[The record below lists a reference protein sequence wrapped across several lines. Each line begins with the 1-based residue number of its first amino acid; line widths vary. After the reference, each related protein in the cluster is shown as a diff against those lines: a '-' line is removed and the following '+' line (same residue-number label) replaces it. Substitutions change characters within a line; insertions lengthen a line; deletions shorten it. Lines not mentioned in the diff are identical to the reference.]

1 MREKIDLFL
10 PCEDLEVAQEALTEL
25 HDNKTVQHINLLVS
39 SDFAALH
46 QVPDGCTFVVIDRL
60 ESSNTVTSIAENT
73 DADYVIIC
81 TKTTPIQWGLYA
93 LERFLRTADDTGAV
107 MIYSDHYSMVKDE
120 SLSQDGTSAVGKLE
134 KHPVIDYQEG
144 SLRDDFDFGS
154 LWLIKSQ
161 CLRDYV
167 AQTDRVDYLYAGL
180 YDLRLYLSRMGEIF
194 HLNEYLYT
202 ENELDTRKSGEKQF
216 DYVNPR
222 NREVQVEME
231 RACTQHLEKVNALID
246 TSYYR
251 QPDFNEQEFEYEASV
266 VIPVF
271 NREKTIADA
280 VKSALSQKASFK
292 YNVIVVNNHS
302 TDHTGEILD
311 AIAREMEEKNDKQA
325 GRLIQIIPERRD
337 LGIGGCWNVAIN
349 SDHCGKFAIQLDS
362 DDLYSSPKT
371 LQKIIDAFHH
381 QKAAM
386 VIGSYRMCDF
396 DLNTLPPGLI
406 DHKEWTEDNGC
417 NNALRINGL
426 GAPRAFFTPLVRQ
439 IQFPNTSYGEDYAL
453 GLAFSRRYRIGRI
466 YDELYLCRRWGGNSD
481 AALSIDRVNA
491 NNLYKDRLR
500 TMELKARRQMLQG
513 KADIMEDSSISR
525 FFNRQLEKWEDAR
538 HRFRDLKHVETH
550 TLSDQLKLQFN
561 PARIVSTGAKIDKKT
576 LGERPCFLC
585 DKNRPKEQMSKQI
598 DERFHLLVNP
608 FPILPVHFTI
618 PARKHQPQ
626 AIYKNYGEMH
636 RFLSLHSELMIFYN
650 GPKCG
655 ASAPD
660 HLHFQAGTSG
670 ILPLQTNWQR
680 LSRNLTD
687 IISLNDEEKIAAVRD
702 FVVPA
707 FVIISKSEES
717 DETLFH
723 RLYKAMPVRGDETEP
738 MMNIIAWRKSDEYIS
753 VVIPREKHRPDA
765 YFAEG
770 CSQVMVS
777 PGALDMS
784 GLIITPREEDFH
796 KLTEESA
803 TALLQECG
811 ISTEKMNSIVT
822 KLKTSKEAETATETA
837 TLYNKGK
844 QPNVTVGIV
853 SGQKIH
859 FSLNKPYLAKGE
871 TVMGEQVVEFFEGG
885 VLWNGNQYSK
895 LTFHPQSADAS
906 FSLSDVTIGVNF
918 HWERKE
924 TQTFLGTL
932 RFVVE
937 ADKICAINELPVEKY
952 LESVI
957 SSEMSATSSL
967 ELLKAHAVIS
977 RSWLLAQM
985 KKRREVAASGN
996 NFFSFVKKDDMLIRW
1011 YDRED
1016 HTIFDVC
1023 ADDHCQRY
1031 QGITKETSPHVA
1043 EAIRQTLGQ
1052 VLLDG
1057 DDICDARF
1065 SKCCGGATE
1074 EFQYCW
1080 EDTPKSYL
1088 TAVRDLVLGVKS
1100 KGTAGDEESTARN
1113 KESKTLPDLTL
1124 EAEADRWIR
1133 SNPPAFCNT
1142 TDKKILSQVLNDYD
1156 QETADF
1162 YRWKVTYSQEKL
1174 QQLFEEKLKMNFG
1187 DILDMKAVE
1196 RGKSGRISKLQI
1208 IGTEKT
1214 FTIGKELEI
1223 RRALSD
1229 THLYSSAFV
1238 VDKYDADVQGV
1249 PQRFE
1254 IIGAGWGHGVGLCQI
1269 GAAVMGEQGY
1279 AYNDILLHY
1288 YQGAEIKQLYK

>member
-10 PCEDLEVAQEALTEL
+10 PFEALEKGEETLLEL
-25 HDNKTVQHINLLVS
+25 HENKTVQHINLLVS
-39 SDFAALH
+39 SDFASQH
-46 QVPDGCTFVVIDRL
+46 QVPEGCTFVVIDRM
-60 ESSNTVTSIAENT
+60 ESSNTVMSIAENT
-73 DADYVIIC
+73 DADYLLLC
-81 TKTTPIQWGLYA
+81 TRMTSVRWGLYA

-107 MIYSDHYSMVKDE
+107 MVYSDHYS
-120 SLSQDGTSAVGKLE
+120 LE
-134 KHPVIDYQEG
+134 EGALTKHPAIDYQAG

-161 CLRDYV
+161 ALLDYV
-167 AQTDRVDYLYAGL
+167 AQTDRVDYQYAGL
-180 YDLRLYLSRMGEIF
+180 YDLRLYLSRKGEIF

-202 ENELDTRKSGEKQF
+202 EAELDTRKSGEKQF

-222 NREVQVEME
+222 NREVQIEME
-231 RACTQHLEKVNALID
+231 RACTAHLEKVGAIVD
-246 TSYYR
+246 TNFYR
-251 QPDFNEQEFEYEASV
+251 QPDFDEQDFACEASV

-280 VKSALSQKASFK
+280 VKSALSQKTNFP

-302 TDHTGEILD
+302 TDSTGEILD
-311 AIAREMEEKNDKQA
+311 SIDD
-325 GRLIQIIPERRD
+325 GRLIQIVPGRTD
-337 LGIGGCWNVAIN
+337 LGIGGCWNVAVN
-349 SDHCGKFAIQLDS
+349 SDHCGKFAVQLDS

-371 LQKIIDAFHH
+371 LQKIVDAFHE

-386 VIGSYRMCDF
+386 IIGSYRMCDF

-481 AALSIDRVNA
+481 AALSVERVNA

-500 TMELKARRQMLQG
+500 TMELKARQQMLQG

-525 FFNRQLEKWEDAR
+525 FFNRQLEMWEDAR
-538 HRFRDLKHVETH
+538 HRFRDLKHVEVRQ
-550 TLSDQLKLQFN
+550 LSDQLKVQFN
-561 PARIVSTGAKIDKKT
+561 PARIVSTGAKIDKHT

-585 DKNRPKEQMSKQI
+585 ERNRPKEQMTKQI
-598 DERFHLLVNP
+598 DDHFQLLVNP

-618 PARKHQPQ
+618 PATKHQPQ
-626 AIYKNYGEMH
+626 SIYRHYGEMH
-636 RFLSLHSELMIFYN
+636 RLLSLHSELMVFYN

-670 ILPLQTNWQR
+670 VLPLQTNWQR

-687 IISLNDEEKIAAVRD
+687 VISLNDEEKISVLRD
-702 FVVPA
+702 FLVPA
-707 FVIISKSEES
+707 FVIISKSEDS
-717 DETLFH
+717 DEELFH
-723 RLYKAMPVRGDETEP
+723 RLYRSMPMRGDESEP
-738 MMNIIAWRKSDEYIS
+738 MMNIIAWRKGDEFIS
-753 VVIPREKHRPDA
+753 VVIPREKHRPDV

-770 CSQVMVS
+770 EAQMMVS
-777 PGALDMS
+777 PGALDMA
-784 GLIITPREEDFH
+784 GLIITPREEDFS
-796 KLTEESA
+796 KINLDKA
-803 TALLQECG
+803 TALLRECG
-811 ISTEKMNSIVT
+811 ISAEKMEAIVSN
-822 KLKTSKEAETATETA
+822 LKASAATAHEHPLQLLA
-837 TLYNKGK
+837 DKGK
-844 QPNVTVGIV
+844 QPNVNVGIV

-871 TVMGEQVVEFFEGG
+871 MVTGEQEVAFSEGG
-885 VLWNGNQYSK
+885 ILWNGNQYSS

-932 RFVVE
+932 HFVVE
-937 ADKICAINELPVEKY
+937 SDKICAINELPVERY

-985 KKRREVAASGN
+985 KKRREVAESGN
-996 NFFSFVKKDDMLIRW
+996 NFFSFVKKDDRLIRW

-1043 EAIRQTLGQ
+1043 EAIRQTKGQ
-1052 VLLDG
+1052 ILMDG

-1065 SKCCGGATE
+1065 SKCCGGVTE

-1080 EDTPKSYL
+1080 EDTPKNYL
-1088 TAVRDLVLGVKS
+1088 SSVRDIIQGVKS
-1100 KGTAGDEESTARN
+1100 VGSASPAPLPSLQDEA
-1113 KESKTLPDLTL
+1113 
-1124 EAEADRWIR
+1124 AADAWIR

-1162 YRWKVTYSQEKL
+1162 YRWKVTLTQEKL
-1174 QQLFEEKLKMNFG
+1174 KQLLDEKLKMNFG
-1187 DILDMKAVE
+1187 DILDLQAEE
-1196 RGKSGRISKLQI
+1196 RGKSGRISKLRI
-1208 IGTEKT
+1208 VGTEKT
-1214 FTIGKELEI
+1214 FVIGKELEI

-1238 VDKYDADVQGV
+1238 VDRCDIDEKGV
-1249 PQRFE
+1249 PQRFD

-1269 GAAVMGEQGY
+1269 GAAVMGEEGFDY
-1279 AYNDILLHY
+1279 DAILLHY
-1288 YQGAEIKQLYK
+1288 YQGAEIKKVYK

>member
-10 PCEDLEVAQEALTEL
+10 PCEDLMVAQEALPEL
-25 HDNKTVQHINLLVS
+25 HYNKTVQHITLVVR
-39 SDFAALH
+39 SDFAAQH

-60 ESSNTVTSIAENT
+60 ESSNTITSIAENT

-81 TKTTPIQWGLYA
+81 TKTTPIKWGLYA

-107 MIYSDHYSMVKDE
+107 MIYSDHHSMVKDE
-120 SLSQDGTSAVGKLE
+120 RLSQDGTSAVGKLE

-161 CLRDYV
+161 CLRDYA

-180 YDLRLYLSRMGEIF
+180 YDLRLYLSRVGEIF

-222 NREVQVEME
+222 NREVQIEME
-231 RACTQHLEKVNALID
+231 RACTQHLEKVGALID

-251 QPDFNEQEFEYEASV
+251 LPDFNEQDFEYEASV

-280 VKSALSQKASFK
+280 VKSALSQKANFK
-292 YNVIVVNNHS
+292 FNVIVVNNHS
-302 TDHTGEILD
+302 TDKTGEILSR
-311 AIAREMEEKNDKQA
+311 IAHEMEEKNDKQA
-325 GRLIQIIPERRD
+325 GRLIQIVPERRD

-349 SDHCGKFAIQLDS
+349 SDHCGKFAVQLDS

-371 LQKIIDAFHH
+371 LQKIVDAFYK

-386 VIGSYRMCDF
+386 MIGSYRMCDF

-439 IQFPNTSYGEDYAL
+439 IQFPNTSSGEDYAL

-491 NNLYKDRLR
+491 NKLYKDRLR

-513 KADIMEDSSISR
+513 KADIMEDSTISR
-525 FFNRQLEKWEDAR
+525 FFNRQLEKWDDAR
-538 HRFRDLKHVETH
+538 HRFRDLKHVETKK
-550 TLSDQLKLQFN
+550 LSEEVRLQFN
-561 PARIVSTGAKIDKKT
+561 LARIVSTGAKIDKKT

-585 DKNRPKEQMSKQI
+585 DKNRPKEQMSQQI

-608 FPILPVHFTI
+608 FHILPVHFTI

-626 AIYKNYGEMH
+626 AIYKNYGERH
-636 RFLSLHSELMIFYN
+636 RFLSLHSELMVFYN

-670 ILPLQTNWQR
+670 ILPLQANWQR

-687 IISLNDEEKIAAVRD
+687 IISLNDEEKIAVVRD
-702 FVVPA
+702 FIVPA

-723 RLYKAMPVRGDETEP
+723 RLYKSMPMRGDETEP
-738 MMNIIAWRKSDEYIS
+738 MMNIIAWRKGDEYIS
-753 VVIPREKHRPDA
+753 VVVPREKHRPEA

-770 CSQVMVS
+770 DAQVMVS

-803 TALLQECG
+803 TTILQECG
-811 ISTEKMNSIVT
+811 ISTEKMNCIVT
-822 KLKTSKEAETATETA
+822 KLKTSKEAEAGAETA
-837 TLYNKGK
+837 TLYNNGK

-871 TVMGEQVVEFFEGG
+871 TVMGEQVVEFSEGG

-1057 DDICDARF
+1057 EDICDARF
-1065 SKCCGGATE
+1065 SKCCGGETE

-1088 TAVRDLVLGVKS
+1088 TAVRDLVLGVKNEEHS
-1100 KGTAGDEESTARN
+1100 SLQDEATAE
-1113 KESKTLPDLTL
+1113 
-1124 EAEADRWIR
+1124 RWIR

-1162 YRWKVTYSQEKL
+1162 YRWKVTYSQEKI

-1187 DILDMKAVE
+1187 SILDMKAVE

-1238 VDKYDADVQGV
+1238 VDKYDKDEQGV

>member
-10 PCEDLEVAQEALTEL
+10 PCEYIDDAQNALSVL
-25 HDNKTVQHINLLVS
+25 HEYKTVQHIHFLVS
-39 SDFAALH
+39 ADFAAHH
-46 QVPDGCTFVVIDRL
+46 QVPEGCTFVITDRL
-60 ESSNTVTSIAENT
+60 ESSNTIVSIVENT
-73 DADYVIIC
+73 DADYVMIC
-81 TKTTPIQWGLYA
+81 TRHTTIGWGNNT
-93 LERFLRTADDTGAV
+93 LERFLRVADDTDAV
-107 MIYSDHYSMVKDE
+107 MVYADHYKMVE
-120 SLSQDGTSAVGKLE
+120 GKME
-134 KHPVIDYQEG
+134 KHPVIDYQSG

-154 LWLIKSQ
+154 LWCIKAQ
-161 CLRDYV
+161 ALADYI
-167 AQTDRVDYLYAGL
+167 AQPDREEYQFAAL
-180 YDLRLYLSRMGEIF
+180 YDLRLYLSRVGEIF
-194 HLNEYLYT
+194 HLNEFLYS
-202 ENELDTRKSGEKQF
+202 EAELDTRKSGEKQF

-222 NREVQVEME
+222 NREVQIEME
-231 RACTQHLEKVNALID
+231 KACTQHLGKVGALID
-246 TSYYR
+246 TTFYR
-251 QPDFNEQEFEYEASV
+251 QPDFGEQDFEYEASV
-266 VIPVF
+266 IIPVF
-271 NREKTIADA
+271 NREKTVTDA
-280 VKSALSQKASFK
+280 VKSALGQKASFK
-292 YNVIVVNNHS
+292 FNVIVVNNHS
-302 TDHTGEILD
+302 TDRTGEILD
-311 AIAREMEEKNDKQA
+311 ELKVDN
-325 GRLIQIIPERRD
+325 LIQIVPERTD
-337 LGIGGCWNVAIN
+337 LGIGGCWNEAIN
-349 SDHCGKFAIQLDS
+349 SSFCGKFAVQLDS

-371 LQKIIDAFHH
+371 LQKIVDAFYK

-386 VIGSYRMCDF
+386 IIGSYRMCDF

-406 DHKEWTEDNGC
+406 DHKEWTDENGC

-439 IQFPNTSYGEDYAL
+439 ILFPNTSYGEDYAL

-481 AALSIDRVNA
+481 AALSVEKVNA

-500 TMELKARRQMLQG
+500 TMELKARQHLLQG

-525 FFNRQLEKWEDAR
+525 FFNRQLEVWTDAR
-538 HRFRDLKHVETH
+538 HRFRDLKHVETRQF
-550 TLSDQLKLQFN
+550 SDQLKLQWN

-598 DERFHLLVNP
+598 DEKFHLLVNP

-626 AIYKNYGEMH
+626 LIYKNYGEMH
-636 RFLSLHSELMIFYN
+636 RFISLHSDLMVFYN

-660 HLHFQAGTSG
+660 HLHFQAGTNG

-687 IISLNDEEKIAAVRD
+687 IISLNDEEKISVVRD
-702 FVVPA
+702 FIVPA
-707 FVIISKSEES
+707 FVIISKSAES
-717 DETLFH
+717 DEALFR
-723 RLYKAMPVRGDETEP
+723 RLYKAMPQRGDETEP
-738 MMNIIAWRKSDEYIS
+738 MMNIISWRKGEEFIS
-753 VVIPREKHRPDA
+753 VVIPREKHRPEA

-770 CSQVMVS
+770 DAQFVVS

-784 GLIITPREEDFH
+784 GLIITPREEDFR
-796 KLTEESA
+796 KLTEEKALS
-803 TALLQECG
+803 LLQECG
-811 ISTEKMNSIVT
+811 VSEEKMNAIIA
-822 KLKTSKEAETATETA
+822 KLKASKDAEDAAEASS

-844 QPNVTVGIV
+844 QPDVTVGIV
-853 SGQKIH
+853 SAQKIH

-871 TVMGEQVVEFFEGG
+871 KVLGEQVVEFSEGG
-885 VLWNGNQYSK
+885 VLWNGNQYSQ

-937 ADKICAINELPVEKY
+937 SDKIVAINELPVEKY

-985 KKRREVAASGN
+985 KKRREVAESGN
-996 NFFSFVKKDDMLIRW
+996 NFFSFTKKEDTLIRW

-1016 HTIFDVC
+1016 HTLFDVC

-1043 EAIRQTLGQ
+1043 EAIRQTKGQ
-1052 VLLDG
+1052 ILMDG
-1057 DDICDARF
+1057 EEICDARF
-1065 SKCCGGATE
+1065 SKCCGGITE

-1080 EDTPKSYL
+1080 EDTPKTYL
-1088 TAVRDLVLGVKS
+1088 TAVRDIALGV
-1100 KGTAGDEESTARN
+1100 EH
-1113 KESKTLPDLTL
+1113 TLPNLTNEE
-1124 EAEADRWIR
+1124 EAEKWIR
-1133 SNPPAFCNT
+1133 FNPPAFCNT
-1142 TDKKILSQVLNDYD
+1142 QDKKILSEVLNDYD
-1156 QETADF
+1156 QETVNF
-1162 YRWKVTYSQEKL
+1162 YRWKETLSQEKL
-1174 QQLFEEKLKMNFG
+1174 QQLIADKLKMDLG
-1187 DILDMKAVE
+1187 AILDMKAVE

-1223 RRALSD
+1223 RRTLSD
-1229 THLYSSAFV
+1229 SHLLSSAFV
-1238 VDKYDADVQGV
+1238 VDKYDKDEQGV

-1254 IIGAGWGHGVGLCQI
+1254 LIGAGWGHGVGLCQI

-1279 AYNDILLHY
+1279 HYDAILLHY
-1288 YQGAEIKQLYK
+1288 YQGAEIKKLYK

>member
-10 PCEDLEVAQEALTEL
+10 PCEYIDDAQNALSVL
-25 HDNKTVQHINLLVS
+25 HEYKTVQHIHFLVS
-39 SDFAALH
+39 ADFAAHH
-46 QVPDGCTFVVIDRL
+46 QVPEGCTFVITDRL
-60 ESSNTVTSIAENT
+60 ESSNTIVSIAENT
-73 DADYVIIC
+73 DADYVMIC
-81 TKTTPIQWGLYA
+81 TRHTTIGWGNNT
-93 LERFLRTADDTGAV
+93 LERFLRVADDTDAV
-107 MIYSDHYSMVKDE
+107 MVYADHYKMVE
-120 SLSQDGTSAVGKLE
+120 GKME
-134 KHPVIDYQEG
+134 KHPVIDYQSG

-154 LWLIKSQ
+154 LWCIKAQ
-161 CLRDYV
+161 VLADYI
-167 AQTDRVDYLYAGL
+167 AQPDREEYQFAAL
-180 YDLRLYLSRMGEIF
+180 YDLRLYLSRVGEIF
-194 HLNEYLYT
+194 HLNEFLYS
-202 ENELDTRKSGEKQF
+202 EAELDTRKSGEKQF

-222 NREVQVEME
+222 NREVQIEME
-231 RACTQHLEKVNALID
+231 KACTQHLGKVGALID
-246 TSYYR
+246 TTFYR
-251 QPDFNEQEFEYEASV
+251 QPDFGEQDFEYEASV
-266 VIPVF
+266 IIPVF
-271 NREKTIADA
+271 NREKTVADA
-280 VKSALSQKASFK
+280 VKSALGQKANFK
-292 YNVIVVNNHS
+292 FNVIVVNNHS
-302 TDHTGEILD
+302 TDRTGEILD
-311 AIAREMEEKNDKQA
+311 ELKADN
-325 GRLIQIIPERRD
+325 LIQIVPERTD
-337 LGIGGCWNVAIN
+337 LGIGGCWNEAIN
-349 SDHCGKFAIQLDS
+349 SSFCGKFAVQLDS

-371 LQKIIDAFHH
+371 LQKIVDAFYK

-386 VIGSYRMCDF
+386 IIGSYRMCDF

-406 DHKEWTEDNGC
+406 DHKEWTDENGC

-481 AALSIDRVNA
+481 AALSVEKVNA

-500 TMELKARRQMLQG
+500 TMELKARQHMLQG

-525 FFNRQLEKWEDAR
+525 FFNRQLEVWTDAR
-538 HRFRDLKHVETH
+538 HRFRDLKHVETRQF
-550 TLSDQLKLQFN
+550 SDQLKLQWN

-598 DERFHLLVNP
+598 DEKFHLLVNP

-626 AIYKNYGEMH
+626 LIYKNYGEMH
-636 RFLSLHSELMIFYN
+636 RFISLHSDLMVFYN

-660 HLHFQAGTSG
+660 HLHFQAGTNG

-687 IISLNDEEKIAAVRD
+687 IISLNDEEKISVVRD
-702 FVVPA
+702 FIVPA
-707 FVIISKSEES
+707 FVIISKSAES
-717 DETLFH
+717 DEALFR
-723 RLYKAMPVRGDETEP
+723 RLYKAMPQRGDETEP
-738 MMNIIAWRKSDEYIS
+738 MMNIISWRKGEEFIS
-753 VVIPREKHRPDA
+753 VVIPREKHRPEA

-770 CSQVMVS
+770 DAQFVVS

-784 GLIITPREEDFH
+784 GLIITPREEDFR
-796 KLTEESA
+796 KLTEEKALS
-803 TALLQECG
+803 LLQECG
-811 ISTEKMNSIVT
+811 VSEEKMNAIIA
-822 KLKTSKEAETATETA
+822 KLKASKDAEDAAEASS

-844 QPNVTVGIV
+844 QPDVTVGIV
-853 SGQKIH
+853 SAQKIH

-871 TVMGEQVVEFFEGG
+871 KVLGEQVVEFSEGG
-885 VLWNGNQYSK
+885 VLWNGNQYSQ

-937 ADKICAINELPVEKY
+937 SDKIVAINELPVEKY

-985 KKRREVAASGN
+985 KKRREVAESGN
-996 NFFSFVKKDDMLIRW
+996 NFFSFTKKEDTLIRW

-1016 HTIFDVC
+1016 HTLFDVC

-1043 EAIRQTLGQ
+1043 EAIRQTKGQ
-1052 VLLDG
+1052 ILMDG
-1057 DDICDARF
+1057 DEICDARF
-1065 SKCCGGATE
+1065 SKCCGGITE

-1080 EDTPKSYL
+1080 EDTPKTYL
-1088 TAVRDLVLGVKS
+1088 TAVRDIALGV
-1100 KGTAGDEESTARN
+1100 EH
-1113 KESKTLPDLTL
+1113 TLPNLTNEE
-1124 EAEADRWIR
+1124 EAEKWIR
-1133 SNPPAFCNT
+1133 FNPPAFCNT
-1142 TDKKILSQVLNDYD
+1142 QDKKILSEVLNDYD
-1156 QETADF
+1156 QETVNF
-1162 YRWKVTYSQEKL
+1162 YRWKETLSQEKL
-1174 QQLFEEKLKMNFG
+1174 QQLIADKLKMDLG
-1187 DILDMKAVE
+1187 AILDMKAVE

-1208 IGTEKT
+1208 IGTEKI

-1223 RRALSD
+1223 RRTLSD
-1229 THLYSSAFV
+1229 SHLLSSAFV
-1238 VDKYDADVQGV
+1238 VDKYDKDEQGV

-1254 IIGAGWGHGVGLCQI
+1254 LIGAGWGHGVGLCQI

-1279 AYNDILLHY
+1279 HYDAILLHY
-1288 YQGAEIKQLYK
+1288 YQGAEIKKLYK

>member
-10 PCEDLEVAQEALTEL
+10 PCEYIDDAQNALSVL
-25 HDNKTVQHINLLVS
+25 HEYKTVQHIHFLVS
-39 SDFAALH
+39 ADFAAHH
-46 QVPDGCTFVVIDRL
+46 QVPEGCTFVITDRL
-60 ESSNTVTSIAENT
+60 ESSNTIVSIAENT
-73 DADYVIIC
+73 DADYVMIC
-81 TKTTPIQWGLYA
+81 TRHTTIGWGNNT
-93 LERFLRTADDTGAV
+93 LERFLRVADDTDAV
-107 MIYSDHYSMVKDE
+107 MVYADHYKMVE
-120 SLSQDGTSAVGKLE
+120 GKME
-134 KHPVIDYQEG
+134 KHPVIDYQSG

-154 LWLIKSQ
+154 LWCIK
-161 CLRDYV
+161 
-167 AQTDRVDYLYAGL
+167 AQALVDYIAQPDREEYQFAAL
-180 YDLRLYLSRMGEIF
+180 YDLRLYLSRVGEIF
-194 HLNEYLYT
+194 HLNEFLYS
-202 ENELDTRKSGEKQF
+202 EAELDTRKSGEKQF

-222 NREVQVEME
+222 NREVQIEME
-231 RACTQHLEKVNALID
+231 KACTQHLGKVGALID
-246 TSYYR
+246 TTFYR
-251 QPDFNEQEFEYEASV
+251 QPDFGEQDFEYEASV
-266 VIPVF
+266 IIPVF
-271 NREKTIADA
+271 NREKTVADA
-280 VKSALSQKASFK
+280 VKSALGQKASFK
-292 YNVIVVNNHS
+292 FNVIVVNNHS
-302 TDHTGEILD
+302 TDRTGEILD
-311 AIAREMEEKNDKQA
+311 ELKADNM
-325 GRLIQIIPERRD
+325 IQIVPERTD
-337 LGIGGCWNVAIN
+337 LGIGGCWNEAIN
-349 SDHCGKFAIQLDS
+349 SSFCGKFAVQLDS

-371 LQKIIDAFHH
+371 LQKIVDAFYK

-386 VIGSYRMCDF
+386 IIGSYRMCDF

-406 DHKEWTEDNGC
+406 DHKEWTDENGC

-481 AALSIDRVNA
+481 AALSVEKVNA

-500 TMELKARRQMLQG
+500 TMELKARQHLLQG

-525 FFNRQLEKWEDAR
+525 FFNRQLEVWTDAR
-538 HRFRDLKHVETH
+538 HRFRDLKHVETRQF
-550 TLSDQLKLQFN
+550 SDQLKLQWN

-598 DERFHLLVNP
+598 DEKFHLLVNP

-626 AIYKNYGEMH
+626 LIYKNYGEMH
-636 RFLSLHSELMIFYN
+636 RFISLHSELMVFYN

-660 HLHFQAGTSG
+660 HLHFQAGTNG

-687 IISLNDEEKIAAVRD
+687 IISLNDEEKISVVRD
-702 FVVPA
+702 FIVPA
-707 FVIISKSEES
+707 FVIISKSAES
-717 DETLFH
+717 DEALFR
-723 RLYKAMPVRGDETEP
+723 RLYKAMPQRGDETEP
-738 MMNIIAWRKSDEYIS
+738 MMNIISWRKGEEFIS
-753 VVIPREKHRPDA
+753 VVIPREKHRPEA

-770 CSQVMVS
+770 DAQFVVS

-784 GLIITPREEDFH
+784 GLIITPREEDFR
-796 KLTEESA
+796 KLTEEKALS
-803 TALLQECG
+803 LLQECG
-811 ISTEKMNSIVT
+811 VSEEKMNAIIA
-822 KLKTSKEAETATETA
+822 KLKASKDAENAAEASS

-844 QPNVTVGIV
+844 QPDVTVGIV
-853 SGQKIH
+853 SAQKIH

-871 TVMGEQVVEFFEGG
+871 KVLGEQVVEFSEGG
-885 VLWNGNQYSK
+885 VLWNGNQYSQ

-937 ADKICAINELPVEKY
+937 SDKIVAINELPVEKY

-985 KKRREVAASGN
+985 KKRREVAESGN
-996 NFFSFVKKDDMLIRW
+996 NFFSFTKKEDMLIRW

-1016 HTIFDVC
+1016 HTLFDVC

-1043 EAIRQTLGQ
+1043 EAIRQTKGQ
-1052 VLLDG
+1052 ILMDG
-1057 DDICDARF
+1057 EEICDARF
-1065 SKCCGGATE
+1065 SKCCGGITE

-1080 EDTPKSYL
+1080 EDTPKTYL
-1088 TAVRDLVLGVKS
+1088 TAVRDIALGV
-1100 KGTAGDEESTARN
+1100 EH
-1113 KESKTLPDLTL
+1113 TLPNLTNEE
-1124 EAEADRWIR
+1124 EAEKWIR
-1133 SNPPAFCNT
+1133 FNPPAFCNT
-1142 TDKKILSQVLNDYD
+1142 QDKKILSEVLNDYD
-1156 QETADF
+1156 QETVNF
-1162 YRWKVTYSQEKL
+1162 YRWKETLSQEKL
-1174 QQLFEEKLKMNFG
+1174 QQLIADKLKMDLG
-1187 DILDMKAVE
+1187 AILDMKAVE

-1223 RRALSD
+1223 RRTLSD
-1229 THLYSSAFV
+1229 SHLLSSAFV
-1238 VDKYDADVQGV
+1238 VDKYDKDEQGV

-1254 IIGAGWGHGVGLCQI
+1254 LIGAGWGHGVGLCQI

-1279 AYNDILLHY
+1279 HYDAILLHY
-1288 YQGAEIKQLYK
+1288 YQGAEIKKLYK

>member
-10 PCEDLEVAQEALTEL
+10 PFEALEKGEETLLEL
-25 HDNKTVQHINLLVS
+25 HENKTVQHINLLVS
-39 SDFAALH
+39 SDFASQH
-46 QVPDGCTFVVIDRL
+46 QVPEGCTFVVIDRM
-60 ESSNTVTSIAENT
+60 ESSNTVMSIAENT
-73 DADYVIIC
+73 DADYLLLC
-81 TKTTPIQWGLYA
+81 TRMTSVRWGLYA

-107 MIYSDHYSMVKDE
+107 MVYSDHYS
-120 SLSQDGTSAVGKLE
+120 LE
-134 KHPVIDYQEG
+134 EGALTKHPAIDYQAG

-161 CLRDYV
+161 ALLDYV
-167 AQTDRVDYLYAGL
+167 AQTDRGDYQYAGL
-180 YDLRLYLSRMGEIF
+180 YDLRLYLSRKGEIF

-202 ENELDTRKSGEKQF
+202 EAELDTRKSGEKQF

-222 NREVQVEME
+222 NREVQIEME
-231 RACTQHLEKVNALID
+231 RACTAHLEKVGAIVD
-246 TSYYR
+246 TNFYR
-251 QPDFNEQEFEYEASV
+251 QPDFDEQDFACEASV

-280 VKSALSQKASFK
+280 VKSALSQKTNFP

-302 TDHTGEILD
+302 TDSTGKILD
-311 AIAREMEEKNDKQA
+311 SIDD
-325 GRLIQIIPERRD
+325 GRLIQIVPGRTD
-337 LGIGGCWNVAIN
+337 LGIGGCWNVAVN
-349 SDHCGKFAIQLDS
+349 SDHCGKFAVQLDS

-371 LQKIIDAFHH
+371 LQKIVDAFHE

-386 VIGSYRMCDF
+386 IIGSYRMCDF

-481 AALSIDRVNA
+481 AALSVERVNA

-500 TMELKARRQMLQG
+500 TMELKARQQMLQG

-525 FFNRQLEKWEDAR
+525 FFNRQLEMWEDAR
-538 HRFRDLKHVETH
+538 HRFRDLKHVEVRQ
-550 TLSDQLKLQFN
+550 LSDQLKVQFN
-561 PARIVSTGAKIDKKT
+561 PARIVSTGAKIDKHT

-585 DKNRPKEQMSKQI
+585 ERNRPKEQMTKQI
-598 DERFHLLVNP
+598 DDHFQLLVNP

-618 PARKHQPQ
+618 PATKHQPQ
-626 AIYKNYGEMH
+626 SIYRHYGEMH
-636 RFLSLHSELMIFYN
+636 RLLSLHSELMVFYN

-670 ILPLQTNWQR
+670 VLPLQTNWQR

-687 IISLNDEEKIAAVRD
+687 VISLTDEEKISVLRD
-702 FVVPA
+702 FLVPA
-707 FVIISKSEES
+707 FVIISKSEDS
-717 DETLFH
+717 DEELFH
-723 RLYKAMPVRGDETEP
+723 RLYRSMPMRGDESEP
-738 MMNIIAWRKSDEYIS
+738 MMNIIAWRKGDEFIS

-770 CSQVMVS
+770 EAQMMVS
-777 PGALDMS
+777 PGALDMA
-784 GLIITPREEDFH
+784 GLIITPREEDFS
-796 KLTEESA
+796 KINLDKA
-803 TALLQECG
+803 TALLRECG
-811 ISTEKMNSIVT
+811 ISAEKMEAIVSN
-822 KLKTSKEAETATETA
+822 LKASAATAHEHPLQLLA
-837 TLYNKGK
+837 GKGK
-844 QPNVTVGIV
+844 QPNVNVGIV

-871 TVMGEQVVEFFEGG
+871 MVTGEQEVAFSEGG
-885 VLWNGNQYSK
+885 ILWNGNQYSS
-895 LTFHPQSADAS
+895 LTFHPQSTDAS

-932 RFVVE
+932 HFVVE
-937 ADKICAINELPVEKY
+937 SDKICAINELPVERY

-985 KKRREVAASGN
+985 KKRREVAESGN
-996 NFFSFVKKDDMLIRW
+996 NFFSFVKKDDRLIRW

-1043 EAIRQTLGQ
+1043 EAIRQTKGQ
-1052 VLLDG
+1052 ILMDG

-1065 SKCCGGATE
+1065 SKCCGGVTE

-1080 EDTPKSYL
+1080 EDTPKNYL
-1088 TAVRDLVLGVKS
+1088 SSVRDIIQGVKS
-1100 KGTAGDEESTARN
+1100 VGSAAPAPLPSLQDEA
-1113 KESKTLPDLTL
+1113 
-1124 EAEADRWIR
+1124 AADAWIR

-1162 YRWKVTYSQEKL
+1162 YRWKVTLTQEKL
-1174 QQLFEEKLKMNFG
+1174 KQLLDEKLKMNFG
-1187 DILDMKAVE
+1187 DILDLQAEE
-1196 RGKSGRISKLQI
+1196 RGKSGRISKLRI
-1208 IGTEKT
+1208 VGTEKT
-1214 FTIGKELEI
+1214 FVIGKELEI

-1238 VDKYDADVQGV
+1238 VDRCDIDEKGV
-1249 PQRFE
+1249 PQRFD

-1269 GAAVMGEQGY
+1269 GAAVMGEEGFDY
-1279 AYNDILLHY
+1279 DAILLHY
-1288 YQGAEIKQLYK
+1288 YQGAEIKKVYK

>member
-10 PCEDLEVAQEALTEL
+10 PCEDLMVAQEALTEL

-39 SDFAALH
+39 SDFAAQH

-60 ESSNTVTSIAENT
+60 ESSNTITSIAENT

-81 TKTTPIQWGLYA
+81 TKTTPIKWGLYA

-161 CLRDYV
+161 CLRDYA

-180 YDLRLYLSRMGEIF
+180 YDLRLYLSRVGEIF

-231 RACTQHLEKVNALID
+231 RACTQHLEKVGALID

-251 QPDFNEQEFEYEASV
+251 LPDFNEQDFEYEASV

-280 VKSALSQKASFK
+280 VKSALSQKANFK
-292 YNVIVVNNHS
+292 FNVIVVNNHS
-302 TDHTGEILD
+302 TDKTGEILSR
-311 AIAREMEEKNDKQA
+311 IAHEMEEKNDKQA
-325 GRLIQIIPERRD
+325 GRLIQIVPERRD

-349 SDHCGKFAIQLDS
+349 SDHCGKFAVQLDS

-371 LQKIIDAFHH
+371 LQKIVDAFYK

-386 VIGSYRMCDF
+386 MIGSYRMCDF

-525 FFNRQLEKWEDAR
+525 FFNRQLEKWDDAR
-538 HRFRDLKHVETH
+538 HRFRDLKHVETKK
-550 TLSDQLKLQFN
+550 LSEEVRLQFN

-585 DKNRPKEQMSKQI
+585 DKNRPKEQMSQQI

-636 RFLSLHSELMIFYN
+636 RFLSLHSELMVFYN

-670 ILPLQTNWQR
+670 ILPLQANWQR

-687 IISLNDEEKIAAVRD
+687 VISLNDEEKIAVVRD
-702 FVVPA
+702 FIVPA

-723 RLYKAMPVRGDETEP
+723 RLYKSMPMRGDETEP
-738 MMNIIAWRKSDEYIS
+738 MINIIAWRKEDEYIS
-753 VVIPREKHRPDA
+753 VVIPREKHRPEA

-770 CSQVMVS
+770 DAQVMVS

-803 TALLQECG
+803 TTILQECG

-822 KLKTSKEAETATETA
+822 KLKTSKEAETETA
-837 TLYNKGK
+837 TLYNNGK

-871 TVMGEQVVEFFEGG
+871 TVMGEQVVEFSEGG

-1057 DDICDARF
+1057 EDICDARF
-1065 SKCCGGATE
+1065 SKCCGGETE

-1088 TAVRDLVLGVKS
+1088 TAVRDLVLGVKNEEQEDS
-1100 KGTAGDEESTARN
+1100 SLFTLHSSLQDEATAE
-1113 KESKTLPDLTL
+1113 
-1124 EAEADRWIR
+1124 RWIR

-1187 DILDMKAVE
+1187 AILDMKAVE

-1238 VDKYDADVQGV
+1238 VDKYDKDEQGV

>member
-10 PCEDLEVAQEALTEL
+10 PCEYIDDAQNALSVL
-25 HDNKTVQHINLLVS
+25 HEYKTVQHIHFLVS
-39 SDFAALH
+39 ADFAAHH
-46 QVPDGCTFVVIDRL
+46 QVPEGCTFVITDRL
-60 ESSNTVTSIAENT
+60 ESSNTIASIAENT
-73 DADYVIIC
+73 DADYVMIC
-81 TKTTPIQWGLYA
+81 TRHTTIGWGNNT
-93 LERFLRTADDTGAV
+93 LERFLRVADDTDAV
-107 MIYSDHYSMVKDE
+107 MVYADHYKMVE
-120 SLSQDGTSAVGKLE
+120 GKME
-134 KHPVIDYQEG
+134 KHPVIDYQSG

-154 LWLIKSQ
+154 LWCIKAQ
-161 CLRDYV
+161 ALADYI
-167 AQTDRVDYLYAGL
+167 AQPDREEYQFAAL
-180 YDLRLYLSRMGEIF
+180 YDLRLYLSRVGEIF
-194 HLNEYLYT
+194 HLNEFLYS
-202 ENELDTRKSGEKQF
+202 EAELDTRKSGEKQF

-222 NREVQVEME
+222 NREVQIEME
-231 RACTQHLEKVNALID
+231 KACTQHLGKVGALID
-246 TSYYR
+246 TTFYR
-251 QPDFNEQEFEYEASV
+251 QPDFGEQEFEYEASV
-266 VIPVF
+266 IIPVF
-271 NREKTIADA
+271 NREKTVADA
-280 VKSALSQKASFK
+280 VKSALEQKASFK
-292 YNVIVVNNHS
+292 FNVIVVNNHS
-302 TDHTGEILD
+302 TDRTGEILD
-311 AIAREMEEKNDKQA
+311 ELKADN
-325 GRLIQIIPERRD
+325 LIQIVPERTD
-337 LGIGGCWNVAIN
+337 LGIGGCWNEAIH
-349 SDHCGKFAIQLDS
+349 SRFCGKFAVQLDS

-371 LQKIIDAFHH
+371 LQKIVDAFYK

-386 VIGSYRMCDF
+386 IIGSYRMCDF
-396 DLNTLPPGLI
+396 NLNTLPPGLI
-406 DHKEWTEDNGC
+406 DHKEWTEENGC

-466 YDELYLCRRWGGNSD
+466 YEELYLCRRWGGNSD
-481 AALSIDRVNA
+481 AALSVEKVNA

-500 TMELKARRQMLQG
+500 TMELKARQHMLLG

-525 FFNRQLEKWEDAR
+525 FFNRQLEVWADAR
-538 HRFRDLKHVETH
+538 HRFRDLKHVETRQ
-550 TLSDQLKLQFN
+550 LSDQLKLQWN
-561 PARIVSTGAKIDKKT
+561 PARIVSTGAKIDEKT

-598 DERFHLLVNP
+598 DEKFHLLVNP

-626 AIYKNYGEMH
+626 LIYKNYGEMH
-636 RFLSLHSELMIFYN
+636 RFISLHSDLMVFYN

-660 HLHFQAGTSG
+660 HLHFQAGTNG

-687 IISLNDEEKIAAVRD
+687 IISLNDEEKISVVRD
-702 FVVPA
+702 FIVPA
-707 FVIISKSEES
+707 FVIISKSAES
-717 DETLFH
+717 DEALFR
-723 RLYKAMPVRGDETEP
+723 RLYKAMPQRGDETEP
-738 MMNIIAWRKSDEYIS
+738 MMNIISWRKGEEFIS
-753 VVIPREKHRPDA
+753 VVIPREKHRPEA

-770 CSQVMVS
+770 DAQFVVS

-784 GLIITPREEDFH
+784 GLIITPREEDFR
-796 KLTEESA
+796 KLTEEKALS
-803 TALLQECG
+803 LLQECG
-811 ISTEKMNSIVT
+811 VSEEKMNAIIA
-822 KLKTSKEAETATETA
+822 KLKASKDAEDAAEASS

-844 QPNVTVGIV
+844 QPDVTVGIV
-853 SGQKIH
+853 SAQKIH

-871 TVMGEQVVEFFEGG
+871 KVLGEQVVEFSEGG
-885 VLWNGNQYSK
+885 VLWNGNQYSQ
-895 LTFHPQSADAS
+895 LTFHPQSTDAS

-937 ADKICAINELPVEKY
+937 SDKIVAINELPVEKY

-985 KKRREVAASGN
+985 KKRREVAESGN
-996 NFFSFVKKDDMLIRW
+996 NFFSFTKKEDTLIRW

-1016 HTIFDVC
+1016 HTLFDVC

-1043 EAIRQTLGQ
+1043 EAIRQTKGQ
-1052 VLLDG
+1052 ILMDG
-1057 DDICDARF
+1057 EEICDARF
-1065 SKCCGGATE
+1065 SKCCGGITE

-1080 EDTPKSYL
+1080 EDTPKTYL
-1088 TAVRDLVLGVKS
+1088 TAVRDIALGVEH
-1100 KGTAGDEESTARN
+1100 TQPNLTNEE
-1113 KESKTLPDLTL
+1113 
-1124 EAEADRWIR
+1124 EAEKWIR
-1133 SNPPAFCNT
+1133 FNPPAFCNT
-1142 TDKKILSQVLNDYD
+1142 QDKKILSEVLNDYD
-1156 QETADF
+1156 QETVNF
-1162 YRWKVTYSQEKL
+1162 YRWKETLSQEKL
-1174 QQLFEEKLKMNFG
+1174 QQLIADKLKMNLG
-1187 DILDMKAVE
+1187 AILDMKAVE

-1223 RRALSD
+1223 RRTLSD
-1229 THLYSSAFV
+1229 SHLLSSAFV
-1238 VDKYDADVQGV
+1238 VDKYDKDEQGV

-1254 IIGAGWGHGVGLCQI
+1254 LIGAGWGHGVGLCQI

-1279 AYNDILLHY
+1279 HYDAILLHY
-1288 YQGAEIKQLYK
+1288 YQGAEIKKLYK

>member
-1 MREKIDLFL
+1 MRQKIDLFL
-10 PCEDLEVAQEALTEL
+10 PCEDLDVAQEALLEL

-39 SDFAALH
+39 ADFAASH
-46 QVPDGCTFVVIDRL
+46 QVPDGCTFIVVDRL
-60 ESSNTVTSIAENT
+60 ESSNTVSSIAENT

-81 TKTTPIQWGLYA
+81 TKATPIRWGLYA

-107 MIYSDHYSMVKDE
+107 MVYSDHYSVQK
-120 SLSQDGTSAVGKLE
+120 GKLE
-134 KHPVIDYQEG
+134 KHPVIDYQAG

-154 LWLIKSQ
+154 LWLVKAQ
-161 CLRDYV
+161 NLLDYA
-167 AQTDRVDYLYAGL
+167 AQQDRQEYQFAGL
-180 YDLRLYLSRMGEIF
+180 YDLRLYLSRVGEIF
-194 HLNEYLYT
+194 HINEFLYT
-202 ENELDTRKSGEKQF
+202 EDELDTRKSGEKQF

-222 NREVQVEME
+222 NREVQIEME
-231 RACTQHLEKVNALID
+231 KACTHHLEKVGALVD
-246 TSYYR
+246 TNYYR
-251 QPDFNEQEFEYEASV
+251 LPDFDEQEFEYEASV
-266 VIPVF
+266 IIPVF

-280 VKSALSQKASFK
+280 VKSALSQKTSFK
-292 YNVIVVNNHS
+292 FNVIVVNNHS
-302 TDHTGEILD
+302 TDRTGEILSE
-311 AIAREMEEKNDKQA
+311 IAHEMEERNDKQA
-325 GRLIQIIPERRD
+325 GRLVQIVPDRND
-337 LGIGGCWNVAIN
+337 LGIGGCWNMAIN
-349 SDHCGKFAIQLDS
+349 SDHCGKFAVQLDS

-371 LQKIIDAFHH
+371 LQKIVDAFHK

-386 VIGSYRMCDF
+386 MIGSYRMCDF

-406 DHKEWTEDNGC
+406 DHKEWTDDNGC

-453 GLAFSRRYRIGRI
+453 GLVFSRRYRIGRI

-481 AALSIDRVNA
+481 AALSIDKVNA

-500 TMELKARRQMLQG
+500 TMELKARQQMLQG

-525 FFNRQLEKWEDAR
+525 FFNRQMEKWADAR

-550 TLSDQLKLQFN
+550 QLSDQLKVQWN

-576 LGERPCFLC
+576 LGDRPCFLC
-585 DKNRPKEQMSKQI
+585 DKNRPKEQISKQI
-598 DERFHLLVNP
+598 DERFLLLVNP

-626 AIYKNYGEMH
+626 SIYKNYGEMH
-636 RFLSLHSELMIFYN
+636 RFLSLHSELMVFYN

-655 ASAPD
+655 ASAPV

-670 ILPLQTNWQR
+670 ILPLQANWQR

-687 IISLNDEEKIAAVRD
+687 IISLNDDEKIALIHD

-707 FVIISKSEES
+707 FVIISKSEDS
-717 DETLFH
+717 DEALFH
-723 RLYKAMPVRGDETEP
+723 RLYKSMPVRGDETEP
-738 MMNIIAWRKSDEYIS
+738 MMNIIAWRKGDEYIS
-753 VVIPREKHRPDA
+753 VVIPREKHRPEA

-770 CSQVMVS
+770 DAQMMVS

-784 GLIITPREEDFH
+784 GLIITPREEDFR

-803 TALLQECG
+803 SAILQECG
-811 ISTEKMNSIVT
+811 VSMDKMNSIIT
-822 KLKTSKEAETATETA
+822 KLKASKEAELQVGTSA
-837 TLYNKGK
+837 LYSYDKEPEVK
-844 QPNVTVGIV
+844 VGIV

-871 TVMGEQVVEFFEGG
+871 TVIGEQEVEFSEGG
-885 VLWNGNQYSK
+885 VLWNGNQYSS

-937 ADKICAINELPVEKY
+937 SDKICAINELPVEKY

-985 KKRREVAASGN
+985 KKRRDVAESGN
-996 NFFSFVKKDDMLIRW
+996 NFFSFTKKEDMLIRW

-1043 EAIRQTLGQ
+1043 EAIRQTKGQ

-1057 DDICDARF
+1057 DEICDARF
-1065 SKCCGGATE
+1065 SKCCGGVTE

-1080 EDTPKSYL
+1080 EDTPKNYL
-1088 TAVRDLVLGVKS
+1088 TAVRDIALGIES
-1100 KGTAGDEESTARN
+1100 SLPNLANEE
-1113 KESKTLPDLTL
+1113 
-1124 EAEADRWIR
+1124 EAEKWIR
-1133 SNPPAFCNT
+1133 FNPPAFCNT
-1142 TDKKILSQVLNDYD
+1142 QDKRILSQVLNDYD
-1156 QETADF
+1156 QETVDF
-1162 YRWKVTYSQEKL
+1162 YRWKVTLTQEKL
-1174 QQLFEEKLKMNFG
+1174 QQLIADRLKMDLG
-1187 DILDMKAVE
+1187 SILDMKSVE
-1196 RGKSGRISKLQI
+1196 RGTSGRISKLQI

-1223 RRALSD
+1223 RRTLSD
-1229 THLYSSAFV
+1229 SHLLSSAFI
-1238 VDKYDADVQGV
+1238 VDKYDIDEQGV

-1254 IIGAGWGHGVGLCQI
+1254 LIGAGWGHGVGLCQI
-1269 GAAVMGEQGY
+1269 GAAVMGEEGY
-1279 AYNDILLHY
+1279 LYDAILLHY
-1288 YQGAEIKQLYK
+1288 YQGAEIKKLYK

>member
-10 PCEDLEVAQEALTEL
+10 PCEYIDDAQNALSVL
-25 HDNKTVQHINLLVS
+25 HEYKTVQHIHFLVS
-39 SDFAALH
+39 ADFAAHH
-46 QVPDGCTFVVIDRL
+46 QVPEGCTFVITDRL
-60 ESSNTVTSIAENT
+60 ESSNTIVSIAENT
-73 DADYVIIC
+73 DADYVMIC
-81 TKTTPIQWGLYA
+81 TRHTTIGWGNNT
-93 LERFLRTADDTGAV
+93 LERFLRVADDTDAV
-107 MIYSDHYSMVKDE
+107 MVYADHYKMVE
-120 SLSQDGTSAVGKLE
+120 GKME
-134 KHPVIDYQEG
+134 KHPVIDYQSG

-154 LWLIKSQ
+154 LWCIKAQ
-161 CLRDYV
+161 ALADYI
-167 AQTDRVDYLYAGL
+167 AHPDREEYQFAAL
-180 YDLRLYLSRMGEIF
+180 YDLRLYLSRVGEIF
-194 HLNEYLYT
+194 HLNEFLYS
-202 ENELDTRKSGEKQF
+202 EAELDTRKSGEKQF

-222 NREVQVEME
+222 NREVQIEME
-231 RACTQHLEKVNALID
+231 KACTQHLGKVGALID
-246 TSYYR
+246 TTFYR
-251 QPDFNEQEFEYEASV
+251 QPDFGEQDFEYEASV
-266 VIPVF
+266 IIPVF
-271 NREKTIADA
+271 NREKTVADA
-280 VKSALSQKASFK
+280 VKSALGQKASFK
-292 YNVIVVNNHS
+292 FNVIVVNNHS
-302 TDHTGEILD
+302 TDRTGEILD
-311 AIAREMEEKNDKQA
+311 ELKVDN
-325 GRLIQIIPERRD
+325 LIQIVPERTD
-337 LGIGGCWNVAIN
+337 LGIGGCWNEAIN
-349 SDHCGKFAIQLDS
+349 SSFCGKFAVQLDS

-371 LQKIIDAFHH
+371 LQKIVDAFYK

-386 VIGSYRMCDF
+386 IIGSYRMCDF

-406 DHKEWTEDNGC
+406 DHKEWTDENGC

-481 AALSIDRVNA
+481 AALSVEKVNA

-500 TMELKARRQMLQG
+500 TMELKARQHLLQG

-525 FFNRQLEKWEDAR
+525 FFNRQLEVWTDAR
-538 HRFRDLKHVETH
+538 HRFRDLKHVETRQF
-550 TLSDQLKLQFN
+550 SDQLKLQWN

-598 DERFHLLVNP
+598 DEKFHLLVNP

-626 AIYKNYGEMH
+626 LIYKNYGEMH
-636 RFLSLHSELMIFYN
+636 RFISLHSDLMVFYN

-660 HLHFQAGTSG
+660 HLHFQAGTNG

-687 IISLNDEEKIAAVRD
+687 IISLNDEEKISVVRD
-702 FVVPA
+702 FIVPA
-707 FVIISKSEES
+707 FVIISKSAES
-717 DETLFH
+717 DEALFR
-723 RLYKAMPVRGDETEP
+723 RLYKAMPQRGDETEP
-738 MMNIIAWRKSDEYIS
+738 MMNIISWRKGEEFIS
-753 VVIPREKHRPDA
+753 VVIPREKHRPEA

-770 CSQVMVS
+770 DAQFVVS

-784 GLIITPREEDFH
+784 GLIITPREEDFR
-796 KLTEESA
+796 KLTEEKALS
-803 TALLQECG
+803 LLQECG
-811 ISTEKMNSIVT
+811 VSEEKMNAIIA
-822 KLKTSKEAETATETA
+822 KLKASKDAEDAAEASS

-844 QPNVTVGIV
+844 QPDVTVGIV
-853 SGQKIH
+853 SAQKIH

-871 TVMGEQVVEFFEGG
+871 KVLGEQVVEFSEGG
-885 VLWNGNQYSK
+885 VLWNGNQYSQ

-906 FSLSDVTIGVNF
+906 FSLSGVTIGVNF

-937 ADKICAINELPVEKY
+937 SDKIVAINELPVEKY

-985 KKRREVAASGN
+985 KKRREVAESGN
-996 NFFSFVKKDDMLIRW
+996 NFFSFTKKEDMLIRW

-1016 HTIFDVC
+1016 HTLFDVC

-1043 EAIRQTLGQ
+1043 EAIRQTKGQ
-1052 VLLDG
+1052 ILMDG
-1057 DDICDARF
+1057 DEICDARF
-1065 SKCCGGATE
+1065 SKCCGGITE

-1080 EDTPKSYL
+1080 EDMPKTYL
-1088 TAVRDLVLGVKS
+1088 TAVRDIALGV
-1100 KGTAGDEESTARN
+1100 EH
-1113 KESKTLPDLTL
+1113 TLPNLTNEE
-1124 EAEADRWIR
+1124 EAEKWIR
-1133 SNPPAFCNT
+1133 FNPPAFCNT
-1142 TDKKILSQVLNDYD
+1142 QDKKILSEVLNDYD
-1156 QETADF
+1156 QETVNF
-1162 YRWKVTYSQEKL
+1162 YRWKETLSQEKL
-1174 QQLFEEKLKMNFG
+1174 QQLIADKLKMDLG
-1187 DILDMKAVE
+1187 AILDMKAVE

-1223 RRALSD
+1223 RRTLSD
-1229 THLYSSAFV
+1229 SHLLSSAFV
-1238 VDKYDADVQGV
+1238 VDKYDKDEQGV

-1254 IIGAGWGHGVGLCQI
+1254 LIGAGWGHGVGLCQI

-1279 AYNDILLHY
+1279 HYDAILLHY
-1288 YQGAEIKQLYK
+1288 YQGAEIKKLYK

>member
-10 PCEDLEVAQEALTEL
+10 PCEYIDDAQNALSVL
-25 HDNKTVQHINLLVS
+25 HEYKTVQHIHFLVS
-39 SDFAALH
+39 ADFAAHH
-46 QVPDGCTFVVIDRL
+46 QVPEGCTFVITDRL
-60 ESSNTVTSIAENT
+60 ESSNTIVSIAENT
-73 DADYVIIC
+73 DADYVMIC
-81 TKTTPIQWGLYA
+81 TRHTTIGWGNNT
-93 LERFLRTADDTGAV
+93 LERFLRVADDTDAV
-107 MIYSDHYSMVKDE
+107 MVYTDHYKMVE
-120 SLSQDGTSAVGKLE
+120 GKME
-134 KHPVIDYQEG
+134 KHPVIDYQSG

-154 LWLIKSQ
+154 LWCIKAQ
-161 CLRDYV
+161 ALADYI
-167 AQTDRVDYLYAGL
+167 AQPDREEYQFAAL
-180 YDLRLYLSRMGEIF
+180 YDLRLYLSRVGEIF
-194 HLNEYLYT
+194 HLNEFLYS
-202 ENELDTRKSGEKQF
+202 EAELDTRKSGEKQF

-222 NREVQVEME
+222 NREVQIEME
-231 RACTQHLEKVNALID
+231 KACTQHLGKVGALID
-246 TSYYR
+246 TTFYR
-251 QPDFNEQEFEYEASV
+251 QPDFGEQDFEYEASV
-266 VIPVF
+266 IIPVF
-271 NREKTIADA
+271 NREKTVADA
-280 VKSALSQKASFK
+280 VKSALGQKANFK
-292 YNVIVVNNHS
+292 FNVIVVNNHS
-302 TDHTGEILD
+302 TDRTGEILD
-311 AIAREMEEKNDKQA
+311 ELKADNM
-325 GRLIQIIPERRD
+325 IQIVPERTD
-337 LGIGGCWNVAIN
+337 LGIGGCWNEAIN
-349 SDHCGKFAIQLDS
+349 SSFCGKFAVQLDS

-371 LQKIIDAFHH
+371 LQKIVDAFYK

-386 VIGSYRMCDF
+386 IIGSYRMCDF

-406 DHKEWTEDNGC
+406 DHKEWTDENGC

-481 AALSIDRVNA
+481 AALSVEKVNA

-500 TMELKARRQMLQG
+500 TMELKARQHLLQG

-525 FFNRQLEKWEDAR
+525 FFNRQLEVWTDAR
-538 HRFRDLKHVETH
+538 HRFRDLKHVETRQF
-550 TLSDQLKLQFN
+550 SDQLKLQWN

-598 DERFHLLVNP
+598 DEKFHLLVNP

-626 AIYKNYGEMH
+626 LIYKNYGEMH
-636 RFLSLHSELMIFYN
+636 RFISLHSDLMVFYN

-660 HLHFQAGTSG
+660 HLHFQAGTNG

-687 IISLNDEEKIAAVRD
+687 IISLNDEEKISVVRD
-702 FVVPA
+702 FIVPA
-707 FVIISKSEES
+707 FVIISKSAES
-717 DETLFH
+717 DEALFR
-723 RLYKAMPVRGDETEP
+723 RLYKAMPQRGDETEP
-738 MMNIIAWRKSDEYIS
+738 MMNIISWRKGEEFIS
-753 VVIPREKHRPDA
+753 VVIPREKHRPEA

-770 CSQVMVS
+770 DAQFVVS

-784 GLIITPREEDFH
+784 GLIITPREEDFR
-796 KLTEESA
+796 KLTEEKALS
-803 TALLQECG
+803 LLQECG
-811 ISTEKMNSIVT
+811 VSEEKMNAIIA
-822 KLKTSKEAETATETA
+822 KLKASKDAEDAAEASS

-844 QPNVTVGIV
+844 QPDVTVGIV
-853 SGQKIH
+853 SAQKIH

-871 TVMGEQVVEFFEGG
+871 KVLGEQVVEFSEGG
-885 VLWNGNQYSK
+885 VLWNGNQYSQ

-937 ADKICAINELPVEKY
+937 SDKIVAINELPVEKY

-985 KKRREVAASGN
+985 KKRREVAESGN
-996 NFFSFVKKDDMLIRW
+996 NFFSFTKKEDTLIRW

-1016 HTIFDVC
+1016 HTLFDVC

-1043 EAIRQTLGQ
+1043 EAIRQTKGQ
-1052 VLLDG
+1052 ILMDG
-1057 DDICDARF
+1057 EEICDARF
-1065 SKCCGGATE
+1065 SKCCGGITE

-1080 EDTPKSYL
+1080 EDTPKTYL
-1088 TAVRDLVLGVKS
+1088 TAVRDIALGVEH
-1100 KGTAGDEESTARN
+1100 TQPNLTNEE
-1113 KESKTLPDLTL
+1113 
-1124 EAEADRWIR
+1124 EAEKWIR
-1133 SNPPAFCNT
+1133 FNPPAFCNT
-1142 TDKKILSQVLNDYD
+1142 QDKKILSEVLNDYD
-1156 QETADF
+1156 QETVNF
-1162 YRWKVTYSQEKL
+1162 YRWKETLSQEKL
-1174 QQLFEEKLKMNFG
+1174 QQLIADKLKMDLG
-1187 DILDMKAVE
+1187 AILDMKAVE

-1223 RRALSD
+1223 RRTLSD
-1229 THLYSSAFV
+1229 SHLLSSAFV
-1238 VDKYDADVQGV
+1238 VDKYDKDEQGV

-1254 IIGAGWGHGVGLCQI
+1254 LIGAGWGHGVGLCQI

-1279 AYNDILLHY
+1279 HYDAILLHY
-1288 YQGAEIKQLYK
+1288 YQGAEIKKLYK

>member
-10 PCEDLEVAQEALTEL
+10 PCEDLMVAQEALTEL

-39 SDFAALH
+39 SDFAAQH

-60 ESSNTVTSIAENT
+60 ESSNTITSIAENT

-81 TKTTPIQWGLYA
+81 TKTTPIKWGLYA

-161 CLRDYV
+161 CLRDYA

-180 YDLRLYLSRMGEIF
+180 YDLRLYLSRVGEIF

-231 RACTQHLEKVNALID
+231 RACTQHLEKVGALID

-251 QPDFNEQEFEYEASV
+251 LPDFNEQDFEYEASV
-266 VIPVF
+266 IIPVF

-280 VKSALSQKASFK
+280 VKSALSQKANFK
-292 YNVIVVNNHS
+292 FNVIVVNNHS
-302 TDHTGEILD
+302 TDKTGEILSR
-311 AIAREMEEKNDKQA
+311 IAYEMEEKNDKQA
-325 GRLIQIIPERRD
+325 GRLIQIVPERRD

-349 SDHCGKFAIQLDS
+349 SDHCGKFAVQLDS

-371 LQKIIDAFHH
+371 LQKIVDAFYK

-386 VIGSYRMCDF
+386 MIGSYRMCDF

-525 FFNRQLEKWEDAR
+525 FFNRQLEKWDDAR
-538 HRFRDLKHVETH
+538 HRFRDLKHVETKK
-550 TLSDQLKLQFN
+550 LSEEVRLQFN

-585 DKNRPKEQMSKQI
+585 DKNRPKEQMSQQI

-636 RFLSLHSELMIFYN
+636 RFLSLHSELMVFYN

-670 ILPLQTNWQR
+670 ILPLQANWQR

-687 IISLNDEEKIAAVRD
+687 IISLNDEEKIAVVRD
-702 FVVPA
+702 FIVPA

-723 RLYKAMPVRGDETEP
+723 RLYKSMPMRGDETEP
-738 MMNIIAWRKSDEYIS
+738 MTNIIAWRKEDEYIS
-753 VVIPREKHRPDA
+753 VVIPREKHRPEA

-770 CSQVMVS
+770 DAQVMVS

-803 TALLQECG
+803 TTILQECG

-822 KLKTSKEAETATETA
+822 KLKTSKEAETGAETA
-837 TLYNKGK
+837 TLYNNGK

-871 TVMGEQVVEFFEGG
+871 TVMGEQVVEFSEGG

-1057 DDICDARF
+1057 EDICDARF
-1065 SKCCGGATE
+1065 SKCCGGETE

-1088 TAVRDLVLGVKS
+1088 TAVRDLVLGVKNEEYS
-1100 KGTAGDEESTARN
+1100 SLQDEATAE
-1113 KESKTLPDLTL
+1113 
-1124 EAEADRWIR
+1124 RWIR

-1187 DILDMKAVE
+1187 AILDMKAVE

-1238 VDKYDADVQGV
+1238 VDKYDKDEQGV

>member
-10 PCEDLEVAQEALTEL
+10 PCEYIDDAQNALSVL
-25 HDNKTVQHINLLVS
+25 HEYKTVQHIHFLVS
-39 SDFAALH
+39 ADFAAHH
-46 QVPDGCTFVVIDRL
+46 QVPEGCTFVITDRL
-60 ESSNTVTSIAENT
+60 ESSNTIVSIVENT
-73 DADYVIIC
+73 DADYVMIC
-81 TKTTPIQWGLYA
+81 TRHTTIGWGNNT
-93 LERFLRTADDTGAV
+93 LERFLRVADDTDAV
-107 MIYSDHYSMVKDE
+107 MVYADHYKMVE
-120 SLSQDGTSAVGKLE
+120 GKME
-134 KHPVIDYQEG
+134 KHPVIDYQSG

-154 LWLIKSQ
+154 LWCIKAQ
-161 CLRDYV
+161 ALADYI
-167 AQTDRVDYLYAGL
+167 AQPDREEYQFAAL
-180 YDLRLYLSRMGEIF
+180 YDLRLYLSRVGEIF
-194 HLNEYLYT
+194 HLNEFLYS
-202 ENELDTRKSGEKQF
+202 EAELDTRKSGEKQF

-222 NREVQVEME
+222 NREVQIEME
-231 RACTQHLEKVNALID
+231 KACTQHLGKVGALID
-246 TSYYR
+246 TTFYR
-251 QPDFNEQEFEYEASV
+251 QPDFGEQDFEYEASV
-266 VIPVF
+266 IIPVF
-271 NREKTIADA
+271 NREKTVADA
-280 VKSALSQKASFK
+280 VKSALGQKASFK
-292 YNVIVVNNHS
+292 FNVIVVNNHS
-302 TDHTGEILD
+302 TDRTGEILD
-311 AIAREMEEKNDKQA
+311 ELKVDN
-325 GRLIQIIPERRD
+325 LIQIVPERTD
-337 LGIGGCWNVAIN
+337 LGIGGCWNEAIN
-349 SDHCGKFAIQLDS
+349 SSFCGKFAVQLDS

-371 LQKIIDAFHH
+371 LQKIVDAFYK

-386 VIGSYRMCDF
+386 IIGSYRMCDF

-406 DHKEWTEDNGC
+406 DHKEWTDENGC

-481 AALSIDRVNA
+481 AALSVEKVNA

-500 TMELKARRQMLQG
+500 TMELKARQHMLQG

-525 FFNRQLEKWEDAR
+525 FFNRQLEVWTDAR
-538 HRFRDLKHVETH
+538 HRFRDLKHVETRQF
-550 TLSDQLKLQFN
+550 SDQLKLQWN

-598 DERFHLLVNP
+598 DEKFHLLVNP

-626 AIYKNYGEMH
+626 LIYKNYGEMH
-636 RFLSLHSELMIFYN
+636 RFISLHSDLMVFYN

-660 HLHFQAGTSG
+660 HLHFQAGTNG

-687 IISLNDEEKIAAVRD
+687 IISLNDEEKISVVRD
-702 FVVPA
+702 FIVPA
-707 FVIISKSEES
+707 FVIISKSAES
-717 DETLFH
+717 DEALFR
-723 RLYKAMPVRGDETEP
+723 RLYKAMPQRGDETEP
-738 MMNIIAWRKSDEYIS
+738 MMNIISWRKGEEFIS
-753 VVIPREKHRPDA
+753 VVIPREKHRPEA

-770 CSQVMVS
+770 DAQFVVS

-784 GLIITPREEDFH
+784 GLIITPREEDFR
-796 KLTEESA
+796 KLTEEKALS
-803 TALLQECG
+803 LLQECG
-811 ISTEKMNSIVT
+811 VSEEKMNAIIA
-822 KLKTSKEAETATETA
+822 KLKASKDAEDAAEASS

-844 QPNVTVGIV
+844 QPDVTVGIV
-853 SGQKIH
+853 SAQKIH

-871 TVMGEQVVEFFEGG
+871 KVLGEQVVEFSEGG
-885 VLWNGNQYSK
+885 VLWNGNQYSQ

-937 ADKICAINELPVEKY
+937 SDKIVAINELPVEKY

-985 KKRREVAASGN
+985 KKRREVAESGN
-996 NFFSFVKKDDMLIRW
+996 NFFSFTKKEDMLIRW

-1016 HTIFDVC
+1016 HTLFDVC

-1043 EAIRQTLGQ
+1043 EAIRQTKGQ
-1052 VLLDG
+1052 ILMDG
-1057 DDICDARF
+1057 EEICDARF
-1065 SKCCGGATE
+1065 SKCCGGITE

-1080 EDTPKSYL
+1080 EDTPKTYL
-1088 TAVRDLVLGVKS
+1088 TAVRDIALGV
-1100 KGTAGDEESTARN
+1100 EH
-1113 KESKTLPDLTL
+1113 TLPNLTNEE
-1124 EAEADRWIR
+1124 EAEKWIR
-1133 SNPPAFCNT
+1133 FNPPAFCNT
-1142 TDKKILSQVLNDYD
+1142 QDKKILSEVLNDYD
-1156 QETADF
+1156 QETVNF
-1162 YRWKVTYSQEKL
+1162 YRWKETLSQEKL
-1174 QQLFEEKLKMNFG
+1174 QQLIADKLKMDLG
-1187 DILDMKAVE
+1187 AILDMKAVE

-1223 RRALSD
+1223 RRTLSD
-1229 THLYSSAFV
+1229 SHLLSSAFV
-1238 VDKYDADVQGV
+1238 VDKYDKDEQGV

-1254 IIGAGWGHGVGLCQI
+1254 LIGAGWGHGVGLCQI

-1279 AYNDILLHY
+1279 HYDAILLHY
-1288 YQGAEIKQLYK
+1288 YQGAEIKKLYK

>member
-1 MREKIDLFL
+1 MGRKTKNRNKEMRQKIDLFL
-10 PCEDLEVAQEALTEL
+10 PCEDLDVAQKALLEL

-39 SDFAALH
+39 ADFAASH
-46 QVPDGCTFVVIDRL
+46 QVPDGCTFIVVDRL
-60 ESSNTVTSIAENT
+60 ESSNTVSSIAENT

-81 TKTTPIQWGLYA
+81 TKATPIRWGLYA

-107 MIYSDHYSMVKDE
+107 MVYSDHYSVQE
-120 SLSQDGTSAVGKLE
+120 GKLE
-134 KHPVIDYQEG
+134 KHPVIDYQAG

-154 LWLIKSQ
+154 LWLVKAQ
-161 CLRDYV
+161 NLLDYA
-167 AQTDRVDYLYAGL
+167 AQQDRQEYQFAGL
-180 YDLRLYLSRMGEIF
+180 YDLRLYLSRVGEIF
-194 HLNEYLYT
+194 HINEFLYT
-202 ENELDTRKSGEKQF
+202 EDELDTRKSGEKQF

-222 NREVQVEME
+222 NREVQIEME
-231 RACTQHLEKVNALID
+231 KACTHHLEKVGALVD
-246 TSYYR
+246 TNYYR
-251 QPDFNEQEFEYEASV
+251 QPDFDEQEFEYEASV
-266 VIPVF
+266 IIPVF

-280 VKSALSQKASFK
+280 VKSALSQKTSFK
-292 YNVIVVNNHS
+292 FNVIVVNNHS
-302 TDHTGEILD
+302 TDRTGEILSE
-311 AIAREMEEKNDKQA
+311 IAHEMEERNDKQA
-325 GRLIQIIPERRD
+325 GRLVQIVPDRND
-337 LGIGGCWNVAIN
+337 LGIGGCWNMAIN
-349 SDHCGKFAIQLDS
+349 SDHCGKFAVQLDS

-371 LQKIIDAFHH
+371 LQKIVDAFHK

-386 VIGSYRMCDF
+386 MIGSYRMCDF

-453 GLAFSRRYRIGRI
+453 GLVFSRRYRIGRI

-481 AALSIDRVNA
+481 AALSIDKVNA

-500 TMELKARRQMLQG
+500 TMELKARQQMLQG

-525 FFNRQLEKWEDAR
+525 FFNRQMEKWADAR

-550 TLSDQLKLQFN
+550 QLSDQLKVQWN

-576 LGERPCFLC
+576 LGDRPCFLC
-585 DKNRPKEQMSKQI
+585 DKNRPKEQISKQI
-598 DERFHLLVNP
+598 DERFLLLVNP

-626 AIYKNYGEMH
+626 SIYKNYGEMH
-636 RFLSLHSELMIFYN
+636 RFLSLHSELMVFYN

-670 ILPLQTNWQR
+670 ILPLQANWQR

-687 IISLNDEEKIAAVRD
+687 IISLNDDEKIALIHD

-707 FVIISKSEES
+707 FVIISKSEDS
-717 DETLFH
+717 DEALFQ
-723 RLYKAMPVRGDETEP
+723 RLYKSMPVRGDETEP
-738 MMNIIAWRKSDEYIS
+738 MMNIIAWRKGDEYIS
-753 VVIPREKHRPDA
+753 VVIPREKHRPEA

-770 CSQVMVS
+770 DAQMMVS

-784 GLIITPREEDFH
+784 GLIITPREEDFR

-803 TALLQECG
+803 TAILQECG
-811 ISTEKMNSIVT
+811 VSTDKMNSIVT
-822 KLKTSKEAETATETA
+822 KLKASKEAELQVGTSA
-837 TLYNKGK
+837 LYSYDKEPEVK
-844 QPNVTVGIV
+844 VGIV

-871 TVMGEQVVEFFEGG
+871 TVIGEQEVEFSEGG
-885 VLWNGNQYSK
+885 VLWNGNQYSS

-937 ADKICAINELPVEKY
+937 SDKICAINELPVEKY

-985 KKRREVAASGN
+985 KKRRDVAESGN
-996 NFFSFVKKDDMLIRW
+996 NFFSFTKKEDMLIRW

-1043 EAIRQTLGQ
+1043 EAIRQTKGQ

-1057 DDICDARF
+1057 DEICDARF
-1065 SKCCGGATE
+1065 SKCCGGVTE

-1080 EDTPKSYL
+1080 EDTPKNYL
-1088 TAVRDLVLGVKS
+1088 TAVRDIALGI
-1100 KGTAGDEESTARN
+1100 EST
-1113 KESKTLPDLTL
+1113 LPNLTNEE
-1124 EAEADRWIR
+1124 EAEKWIR
-1133 SNPPAFCNT
+1133 FNPPAFCNT
-1142 TDKKILSQVLNDYD
+1142 QDKRILSQVLNDYD
-1156 QETADF
+1156 QETVDF
-1162 YRWKVTYSQEKL
+1162 YRWKVNLTQEKL
-1174 QQLFEEKLKMNFG
+1174 QQLIADRLKMDLG
-1187 DILDMKAVE
+1187 SILDMKSVE
-1196 RGKSGRISKLQI
+1196 RGTSGRISKLQI

-1223 RRALSD
+1223 RRTLSD
-1229 THLYSSAFV
+1229 SHLLSSAFI
-1238 VDKYDADVQGV
+1238 VDKYDIDEQGV

-1254 IIGAGWGHGVGLCQI
+1254 LIGAGWGHGVGLCQI
-1269 GAAVMGEQGY
+1269 GAAVMGEEGY
-1279 AYNDILLHY
+1279 LYDAILLHY
-1288 YQGAEIKQLYK
+1288 YQGAEIKKLYK

>member
-10 PCEDLEVAQEALTEL
+10 PCEDLTVAQEALTEL

-39 SDFAALH
+39 SDFAAQH

-60 ESSNTVTSIAENT
+60 ESSNTITSIAENT

-81 TKTTPIQWGLYA
+81 TKTTPIKWGLYA

-161 CLRDYV
+161 CLRDYA

-180 YDLRLYLSRMGEIF
+180 YDLRLYLSRVGEIF

-231 RACTQHLEKVNALID
+231 RACTQHLEKVGALID

-251 QPDFNEQEFEYEASV
+251 LPDFNEQDFEYEASV

-280 VKSALSQKASFK
+280 VKSALSQKANFK
-292 YNVIVVNNHS
+292 FNVIVVNNHS
-302 TDHTGEILD
+302 TDKTGEILSR
-311 AIAREMEEKNDKQA
+311 IAHEMEEKNDKQA
-325 GRLIQIIPERRD
+325 GRLIQIVPERRD

-349 SDHCGKFAIQLDS
+349 SDHCGKFAVQLDS

-371 LQKIIDAFHH
+371 LQKIVDAFYK

-386 VIGSYRMCDF
+386 MIGSYRMCDF

-525 FFNRQLEKWEDAR
+525 FFNRQLEKWDDAR
-538 HRFRDLKHVETH
+538 HRFRDLKHVETKK
-550 TLSDQLKLQFN
+550 LSEEVRLQFN

-585 DKNRPKEQMSKQI
+585 DKNRPKEQMSQQI

-636 RFLSLHSELMIFYN
+636 RFLSLHSELMVFYN

-670 ILPLQTNWQR
+670 ILPLQANWQR

-687 IISLNDEEKIAAVRD
+687 IISLNDEEKIAVVRD
-702 FVVPA
+702 FIVPA

-723 RLYKAMPVRGDETEP
+723 RLYKSMPMRGDETEP
-738 MMNIIAWRKSDEYIS
+738 MINIIAWRKEDEYIS
-753 VVIPREKHRPDA
+753 VVIPREKHRPEA

-770 CSQVMVS
+770 DAQVMVS

-803 TALLQECG
+803 TTILQECG

-822 KLKTSKEAETATETA
+822 KLKTSKEAETGAETA
-837 TLYNKGK
+837 TLYNNGK

-871 TVMGEQVVEFFEGG
+871 TVMGEQVVEFSEGG

-1057 DDICDARF
+1057 EDICDARF
-1065 SKCCGGATE
+1065 SKCCGGETE

-1088 TAVRDLVLGVKS
+1088 TAVRDLVLGVKNEEHS
-1100 KGTAGDEESTARN
+1100 SLQDEATAE
-1113 KESKTLPDLTL
+1113 
-1124 EAEADRWIR
+1124 RWIR

-1187 DILDMKAVE
+1187 AILDMKAVE

-1238 VDKYDADVQGV
+1238 VDKYDKDEQGV

>member
-10 PCEDLEVAQEALTEL
+10 PCEYIDDAQNALSVL
-25 HDNKTVQHINLLVS
+25 HEYKTVQHIHFLVS
-39 SDFAALH
+39 ADFAAHH
-46 QVPDGCTFVVIDRL
+46 QVPEGCTFVITDRL
-60 ESSNTVTSIAENT
+60 ESSNTIVSIVENT
-73 DADYVIIC
+73 DADYVMIC
-81 TKTTPIQWGLYA
+81 TRHTTIGWGNNT
-93 LERFLRTADDTGAV
+93 LERFLRVADDTDAV
-107 MIYSDHYSMVKDE
+107 MVYADHYKMVE
-120 SLSQDGTSAVGKLE
+120 GKME
-134 KHPVIDYQEG
+134 KHPVIDYQSG

-154 LWLIKSQ
+154 LWCIKAQ
-161 CLRDYV
+161 ALADYI
-167 AQTDRVDYLYAGL
+167 AQTDREEYQFAAL
-180 YDLRLYLSRMGEIF
+180 YDLRLYLSRVGEIF
-194 HLNEYLYT
+194 HLNEFLYS
-202 ENELDTRKSGEKQF
+202 EAELDTRKSGEKQF

-222 NREVQVEME
+222 NREVQIEME
-231 RACTQHLEKVNALID
+231 KACTQHLGKVGALID
-246 TSYYR
+246 TTFYR
-251 QPDFNEQEFEYEASV
+251 QPDFGEQDFEYEASV
-266 VIPVF
+266 IIPVF
-271 NREKTIADA
+271 NREKTVADA
-280 VKSALSQKASFK
+280 VKSALGQKASFK
-292 YNVIVVNNHS
+292 FNVIVVNNHS
-302 TDHTGEILD
+302 TDRTGEILD
-311 AIAREMEEKNDKQA
+311 ELKVDN
-325 GRLIQIIPERRD
+325 LIQIVPERTD
-337 LGIGGCWNVAIN
+337 LGIGGCWNEAIN
-349 SDHCGKFAIQLDS
+349 SSFCGKFAVQLDS

-371 LQKIIDAFHH
+371 LQKIVDAFYK

-386 VIGSYRMCDF
+386 IIGSYRMCDF

-406 DHKEWTEDNGC
+406 DHKEWTDENGC

-481 AALSIDRVNA
+481 AALSVEKVNA

-500 TMELKARRQMLQG
+500 TMELKARQHMLQG

-525 FFNRQLEKWEDAR
+525 FFNRQLEVWTDAR
-538 HRFRDLKHVETH
+538 HRFRDLKHVETRQF
-550 TLSDQLKLQFN
+550 SDQLKLQWN

-598 DERFHLLVNP
+598 DEKFHLLVNP

-626 AIYKNYGEMH
+626 LIYKNYGEMH
-636 RFLSLHSELMIFYN
+636 RFISLHSDLMVFYN

-660 HLHFQAGTSG
+660 HLHFQAGTNG

-687 IISLNDEEKIAAVRD
+687 IISLNDEEKISVVRD
-702 FVVPA
+702 FIVPA
-707 FVIISKSEES
+707 FVIISKSAES
-717 DETLFH
+717 DEALFR
-723 RLYKAMPVRGDETEP
+723 RLYKAMPQRGDETEP
-738 MMNIIAWRKSDEYIS
+738 MMNIISWRKGEEFIS
-753 VVIPREKHRPDA
+753 VVIPREKHRPEA

-770 CSQVMVS
+770 DAQFVVS

-784 GLIITPREEDFH
+784 GLIITPREEDFR
-796 KLTEESA
+796 KLTEEKALS
-803 TALLQECG
+803 LLQECG
-811 ISTEKMNSIVT
+811 VSEEKMNAIIA
-822 KLKTSKEAETATETA
+822 KLKASKDAEDAAEASS

-844 QPNVTVGIV
+844 QPDVTVGIV
-853 SGQKIH
+853 SAQKIH

-871 TVMGEQVVEFFEGG
+871 KVLGEQVVEFSEGG
-885 VLWNGNQYSK
+885 VLWNGNQYSQ

-906 FSLSDVTIGVNF
+906 FSLSGVTIGVNF

-937 ADKICAINELPVEKY
+937 SDKIVAINELPVEKY

-985 KKRREVAASGN
+985 KKRREVAESGN
-996 NFFSFVKKDDMLIRW
+996 NFFSFTKKEDTLIRW

-1016 HTIFDVC
+1016 HTLFDVC

-1043 EAIRQTLGQ
+1043 EAIRQTKGQ
-1052 VLLDG
+1052 ILMDG
-1057 DDICDARF
+1057 EEICDARF
-1065 SKCCGGATE
+1065 SKCCGGITE

-1080 EDTPKSYL
+1080 EDTPKTYL
-1088 TAVRDLVLGVKS
+1088 TAVRDIALGV
-1100 KGTAGDEESTARN
+1100 EH
-1113 KESKTLPDLTL
+1113 TLPNLTNEE
-1124 EAEADRWIR
+1124 EAEKWIR
-1133 SNPPAFCNT
+1133 FNPPAFCNT
-1142 TDKKILSQVLNDYD
+1142 QDKKILSEVLNDYD
-1156 QETADF
+1156 QETVNF
-1162 YRWKVTYSQEKL
+1162 YRWKETLSQEKL
-1174 QQLFEEKLKMNFG
+1174 QQLIADKLKMDLG
-1187 DILDMKAVE
+1187 AILDMKAVE

-1223 RRALSD
+1223 RRTLSD
-1229 THLYSSAFV
+1229 SHLLSSAFV
-1238 VDKYDADVQGV
+1238 VDKYDKDEQGV

-1254 IIGAGWGHGVGLCQI
+1254 LIGAGWGHGVGLCQI

-1279 AYNDILLHY
+1279 HYDAILLHY
-1288 YQGAEIKQLYK
+1288 YQGAEIKKLYK

>member
-10 PCEDLEVAQEALTEL
+10 PCEYIDDAQNALSVL
-25 HDNKTVQHINLLVS
+25 HEYKTVQHIHFLVS
-39 SDFAALH
+39 ADFAAHH
-46 QVPDGCTFVVIDRL
+46 QVPEGCTFVITDRL
-60 ESSNTVTSIAENT
+60 ESSNTIVSIAENT
-73 DADYVIIC
+73 DADYVMIC
-81 TKTTPIQWGLYA
+81 TRHTTIGWGNNT
-93 LERFLRTADDTGAV
+93 LERFLRVADDTDAV
-107 MIYSDHYSMVKDE
+107 MVYADHYKMVE
-120 SLSQDGTSAVGKLE
+120 GKME
-134 KHPVIDYQEG
+134 KHPVIDYQSG

-154 LWLIKSQ
+154 LWCIKAQ
-161 CLRDYV
+161 ALADYI
-167 AQTDRVDYLYAGL
+167 AQSDREEYQFAAL
-180 YDLRLYLSRMGEIF
+180 YDLRLYLSRVGEIF
-194 HLNEYLYT
+194 HLNEFLYS
-202 ENELDTRKSGEKQF
+202 EAELDTRKSGEKQF

-222 NREVQVEME
+222 NREVQIEME
-231 RACTQHLEKVNALID
+231 KACTQHLGKVGALID
-246 TSYYR
+246 TTFYR
-251 QPDFNEQEFEYEASV
+251 QPDFGEQDFEYEASV
-266 VIPVF
+266 IIPVF
-271 NREKTIADA
+271 NREKTVADA
-280 VKSALSQKASFK
+280 VKSALGQKANFK
-292 YNVIVVNNHS
+292 FNVIVVNNHS
-302 TDHTGEILD
+302 TDRTGEILD
-311 AIAREMEEKNDKQA
+311 ELKADNM
-325 GRLIQIIPERRD
+325 IQIVPERTD
-337 LGIGGCWNVAIN
+337 LGIGGCWNEAIN
-349 SDHCGKFAIQLDS
+349 SSFCGKFAVQLDS

-371 LQKIIDAFHH
+371 LQKIVDAFYK

-386 VIGSYRMCDF
+386 IIGSYRMCDF

-406 DHKEWTEDNGC
+406 DHKEWTDENGC

-481 AALSIDRVNA
+481 AALSVEKVNA

-500 TMELKARRQMLQG
+500 TMELKARQHLLQG

-525 FFNRQLEKWEDAR
+525 FFNRQLEVWTDAR
-538 HRFRDLKHVETH
+538 HRFRDLKHVETRQF
-550 TLSDQLKLQFN
+550 SDQLKLQWN

-598 DERFHLLVNP
+598 DEKFHLLVNP

-626 AIYKNYGEMH
+626 LIYKNYGEMH
-636 RFLSLHSELMIFYN
+636 RFISLHSDLMVFYN

-660 HLHFQAGTSG
+660 HLHFQAGTNG

-687 IISLNDEEKIAAVRD
+687 IISLNDEEKISVVRD
-702 FVVPA
+702 FIVPA
-707 FVIISKSEES
+707 FVIISKSAES
-717 DETLFH
+717 DEALFR
-723 RLYKAMPVRGDETEP
+723 RLYKAMPQRGDETEP
-738 MMNIIAWRKSDEYIS
+738 MMNIISWRKGEEFIS
-753 VVIPREKHRPDA
+753 VVIPREKHRPEA

-770 CSQVMVS
+770 DAQFVVS

-784 GLIITPREEDFH
+784 GLIITPREEDFR
-796 KLTEESA
+796 KLTEEKALS
-803 TALLQECG
+803 LLQECG
-811 ISTEKMNSIVT
+811 VSEEKMNAIIA
-822 KLKTSKEAETATETA
+822 KLKASKDAEDAAEASS

-844 QPNVTVGIV
+844 QPDVTVGIV
-853 SGQKIH
+853 SAQKIH

-871 TVMGEQVVEFFEGG
+871 KVLGEQVVEFSEGG
-885 VLWNGNQYSK
+885 VLWNGNQYSQ

-906 FSLSDVTIGVNF
+906 FSLSGVTIGVNF

-937 ADKICAINELPVEKY
+937 SDKIVAINELPVEKY

-985 KKRREVAASGN
+985 KKRREVAESGN
-996 NFFSFVKKDDMLIRW
+996 NFFSFTKKEDTLIRW

-1016 HTIFDVC
+1016 HTLFDVC

-1043 EAIRQTLGQ
+1043 EAIRQTKGQ
-1052 VLLDG
+1052 ILMDG
-1057 DDICDARF
+1057 DEICDARF
-1065 SKCCGGATE
+1065 SKCCGGITE

-1080 EDTPKSYL
+1080 EDTPKTYL
-1088 TAVRDLVLGVKS
+1088 TAVRDIALGV
-1100 KGTAGDEESTARN
+1100 EH
-1113 KESKTLPDLTL
+1113 TLPNLTNEE
-1124 EAEADRWIR
+1124 EAEKWIR
-1133 SNPPAFCNT
+1133 FNPPAFCNT
-1142 TDKKILSQVLNDYD
+1142 QDKKILSEVLNDYD
-1156 QETADF
+1156 QETVNF
-1162 YRWKVTYSQEKL
+1162 YRWKETLSQEKL
-1174 QQLFEEKLKMNFG
+1174 QQLIADKLKMNLG
-1187 DILDMKAVE
+1187 AILDMKAVE

-1223 RRALSD
+1223 RRTLSD
-1229 THLYSSAFV
+1229 SHLLSSAFV
-1238 VDKYDADVQGV
+1238 VDKYDKDEQGV

-1254 IIGAGWGHGVGLCQI
+1254 LIGAGWGHGVGLCQI

-1279 AYNDILLHY
+1279 HYDAILLHY
-1288 YQGAEIKQLYK
+1288 YQSAEIKKLYKY

>member
-10 PCEDLEVAQEALTEL
+10 PCEYIDDAQNALSVL
-25 HDNKTVQHINLLVS
+25 HEYKTVQHIHFLVS
-39 SDFAALH
+39 ADFAAHH
-46 QVPDGCTFVVIDRL
+46 QVPEGCTFVITDRL
-60 ESSNTVTSIAENT
+60 ESSNTIVSIVENT
-73 DADYVIIC
+73 DADYVMIC
-81 TKTTPIQWGLYA
+81 TRHTTIGWGNNT
-93 LERFLRTADDTGAV
+93 LERFLRVADDTDAV
-107 MIYSDHYSMVKDE
+107 MVYADHYKMVE
-120 SLSQDGTSAVGKLE
+120 GKME
-134 KHPVIDYQEG
+134 KHPVIDYQSG

-154 LWLIKSQ
+154 LWCIKAQ
-161 CLRDYV
+161 ALADYI
-167 AQTDRVDYLYAGL
+167 AQPDREEYQFAAL
-180 YDLRLYLSRMGEIF
+180 YDLRLYLSRVGEIF
-194 HLNEYLYT
+194 HLNEFLYS
-202 ENELDTRKSGEKQF
+202 EAELDTRKSGEKQF

-222 NREVQVEME
+222 NREVQIEME
-231 RACTQHLEKVNALID
+231 KACTQHLGKVGALID
-246 TSYYR
+246 TTFYR
-251 QPDFNEQEFEYEASV
+251 QPDFGEQDFEYEASV
-266 VIPVF
+266 IIPVF
-271 NREKTIADA
+271 NREKTVADA
-280 VKSALSQKASFK
+280 VKSALGQKASFK
-292 YNVIVVNNHS
+292 FNVIVVNNHS
-302 TDHTGEILD
+302 TDRTGEILD
-311 AIAREMEEKNDKQA
+311 ELKVDN
-325 GRLIQIIPERRD
+325 LIQIVPERTD
-337 LGIGGCWNVAIN
+337 LGIGGCWNEAIN
-349 SDHCGKFAIQLDS
+349 SSFCGKFAVQLDS

-371 LQKIIDAFHH
+371 LQKIVDAFYK

-386 VIGSYRMCDF
+386 IIGSYRMCDF

-406 DHKEWTEDNGC
+406 DHKEWTDENGC

-481 AALSIDRVNA
+481 AALSVEKVNA

-500 TMELKARRQMLQG
+500 TMELKARQHMLQG

-525 FFNRQLEKWEDAR
+525 FFNRQLEVWTDAR
-538 HRFRDLKHVETH
+538 HRFRDLKHVETRQF
-550 TLSDQLKLQFN
+550 SDQLKLQWN

-598 DERFHLLVNP
+598 DEKFHLLVNP

-626 AIYKNYGEMH
+626 LIYKNYGEMH
-636 RFLSLHSELMIFYN
+636 RFISLHSDLMVFYN

-660 HLHFQAGTSG
+660 HLHFQAGTNG

-687 IISLNDEEKIAAVRD
+687 IISLNDEEKISVVRD
-702 FVVPA
+702 FIVPA
-707 FVIISKSEES
+707 FVIISKSAES
-717 DETLFH
+717 DEALFR
-723 RLYKAMPVRGDETEP
+723 RLYKAMPQRGDETEP
-738 MMNIIAWRKSDEYIS
+738 MMNIISWRKGEEFIS
-753 VVIPREKHRPDA
+753 VVIPREKHRPEA

-770 CSQVMVS
+770 DAQFVVS
-777 PGALDMS
+777 PGAQDMS
-784 GLIITPREEDFH
+784 GLIITPREEDFR
-796 KLTEESA
+796 KLTEEKALS
-803 TALLQECG
+803 LLQECG
-811 ISTEKMNSIVT
+811 VSEEKMNAIIA
-822 KLKTSKEAETATETA
+822 KLKASKDAEDAAEASS

-844 QPNVTVGIV
+844 QPDVTVGIV
-853 SGQKIH
+853 SAQKIH

-871 TVMGEQVVEFFEGG
+871 KVLGEQVVEFSEGG
-885 VLWNGNQYSK
+885 VLWNGNQYSQ

-937 ADKICAINELPVEKY
+937 SDKIVAINELPVEKY

-985 KKRREVAASGN
+985 KKRREVAESGN
-996 NFFSFVKKDDMLIRW
+996 NFFSFTKKEDTLIRW

-1016 HTIFDVC
+1016 HTLFDVC

-1043 EAIRQTLGQ
+1043 EAIRQTKGQ
-1052 VLLDG
+1052 ILMDG
-1057 DDICDARF
+1057 DEICDARF
-1065 SKCCGGATE
+1065 SKCCGGITE

-1080 EDTPKSYL
+1080 EDTPKTYL
-1088 TAVRDLVLGVKS
+1088 TAVRDIALGVEHILPNL
-1100 KGTAGDEESTARN
+1100 TNEE
-1113 KESKTLPDLTL
+1113 
-1124 EAEADRWIR
+1124 EAEKWIR
-1133 SNPPAFCNT
+1133 FNPPAFCNT
-1142 TDKKILSQVLNDYD
+1142 QDKKILSEVLNDYD
-1156 QETADF
+1156 QETVNF
-1162 YRWKVTYSQEKL
+1162 YRWKETLSQEKL
-1174 QQLFEEKLKMNFG
+1174 QQLIADKLKMDLG
-1187 DILDMKAVE
+1187 AILDMKAVE

-1223 RRALSD
+1223 RRTLSD
-1229 THLYSSAFV
+1229 SHLLSSAFV
-1238 VDKYDADVQGV
+1238 VDKYDKDGQGV

-1254 IIGAGWGHGVGLCQI
+1254 LIGAGWGHGVGLCQI

-1279 AYNDILLHY
+1279 HYDAILLHY
-1288 YQGAEIKQLYK
+1288 YQGAEIKKLYK

>member
-10 PCEDLEVAQEALTEL
+10 PFEALEKGEETLLEL
-25 HDNKTVQHINLLVS
+25 HENKTVQHINLLVS
-39 SDFAALH
+39 SDFASQH
-46 QVPDGCTFVVIDRL
+46 QVPEGCTFVVIDRM
-60 ESSNTVTSIAENT
+60 ESSNTVMSIAENT
-73 DADYVIIC
+73 DADYLLLC
-81 TKTTPIQWGLYA
+81 TRMASVRWGLYA

-107 MIYSDHYSMVKDE
+107 MVYSDHYS
-120 SLSQDGTSAVGKLE
+120 LE
-134 KHPVIDYQEG
+134 EGALTKHPAIDYQAG

-161 CLRDYV
+161 ALLDYV
-167 AQTDRVDYLYAGL
+167 AQTDRVDYQYAGL
-180 YDLRLYLSRMGEIF
+180 YDLRLYLSRKGEIF

-202 ENELDTRKSGEKQF
+202 EAELDTRKSGEKQF

-222 NREVQVEME
+222 NREVQIEME
-231 RACTQHLEKVNALID
+231 RACTAHLEKVGAIVD
-246 TSYYR
+246 TNFYR
-251 QPDFNEQEFEYEASV
+251 QPDFDEQDFACEASV

-280 VKSALSQKASFK
+280 VKSALSQKTNFP

-302 TDHTGEILD
+302 TDSTGEILD
-311 AIAREMEEKNDKQA
+311 SIDD
-325 GRLIQIIPERRD
+325 GRLIQIVPGRTD
-337 LGIGGCWNVAIN
+337 LGIGGCWNVAVN
-349 SDHCGKFAIQLDS
+349 SDHCGKFAVQLDS

-371 LQKIIDAFHH
+371 LQKIVDAFHE

-386 VIGSYRMCDF
+386 IIGSYRMCDF

-481 AALSIDRVNA
+481 AALSVERVNA

-500 TMELKARRQMLQG
+500 TMELKARQQMLQG

-525 FFNRQLEKWEDAR
+525 FFNRQLEMWEDAR
-538 HRFRDLKHVETH
+538 HRFRDLKHVEVRQ
-550 TLSDQLKLQFN
+550 LSDQLKVQFN
-561 PARIVSTGAKIDKKT
+561 PARIVSTGAKIDKHT

-585 DKNRPKEQMSKQI
+585 ERNRPKEQMTKQI
-598 DERFHLLVNP
+598 DDHFQLLVNP

-618 PARKHQPQ
+618 PATKHQPQ
-626 AIYKNYGEMH
+626 SIYRHYGEMH
-636 RFLSLHSELMIFYN
+636 RLLSLHSELMVFYN

-670 ILPLQTNWQR
+670 VLPLQTNWQR

-687 IISLNDEEKIAAVRD
+687 VISLNDEEKISVLRD
-702 FVVPA
+702 FLVPA
-707 FVIISKSEES
+707 FVIISKSEDS
-717 DETLFH
+717 DEELFH
-723 RLYKAMPVRGDETEP
+723 RLYRSMPMRGDESEP
-738 MMNIIAWRKSDEYIS
+738 MMNIIAWRKGDEFIS

-770 CSQVMVS
+770 EAQMMVS
-777 PGALDMS
+777 PGALDMA
-784 GLIITPREEDFH
+784 GLIITPREEDFS
-796 KLTEESA
+796 KINLDKA
-803 TALLQECG
+803 TALLRECG
-811 ISTEKMNSIVT
+811 ISAEKTEAIVRN
-822 KLKTSKEAETATETA
+822 LKASAATAHEHPLQLLA
-837 TLYNKGK
+837 DKGK
-844 QPNVTVGIV
+844 QPNVNVGIV

-871 TVMGEQVVEFFEGG
+871 MVTGEQEVAFSEGG
-885 VLWNGNQYSK
+885 ILWNGNQYSS

-932 RFVVE
+932 HFVVE
-937 ADKICAINELPVEKY
+937 SDKICAINELPVERY

-985 KKRREVAASGN
+985 KKRREVAESGN
-996 NFFSFVKKDDMLIRW
+996 NFFSFVKKDDRLIRW

-1043 EAIRQTLGQ
+1043 EAIRQTKGQ
-1052 VLLDG
+1052 ILMDG

-1065 SKCCGGATE
+1065 SKCCGGVTE

-1080 EDTPKSYL
+1080 EDTPKNYL
-1088 TAVRDLVLGVKS
+1088 SSVRDIIQGVKS
-1100 KGTAGDEESTARN
+1100 VGSADQAPLPSLQDEAA
-1113 KESKTLPDLTL
+1113 
-1124 EAEADRWIR
+1124 AEAWIR

-1162 YRWKVTYSQEKL
+1162 YRWKVTLTQEKL
-1174 QQLFEEKLKMNFG
+1174 KQLLDEKLKMNFG
-1187 DILDMKAVE
+1187 DILDLQAEE
-1196 RGKSGRISKLQI
+1196 RGKSGRISKLRI
-1208 IGTEKT
+1208 VGTEKT
-1214 FTIGKELEI
+1214 FVIGKELEI

-1238 VDKYDADVQGV
+1238 VDRCDIDEKGV
-1249 PQRFE
+1249 PQRFD
-1254 IIGAGWGHGVGLCQI
+1254 IIGSGWGHGVGLCQI
-1269 GAAVMGEQGY
+1269 GAAVMGEEGFDY
-1279 AYNDILLHY
+1279 DAILLHY
-1288 YQGAEIKQLYK
+1288 YQGAEIKKVYK

>member
-10 PCEDLEVAQEALTEL
+10 PCEYIDDAQNALSVL
-25 HDNKTVQHINLLVS
+25 HEYKTVQHIHFLVS
-39 SDFAALH
+39 ADFAAHH
-46 QVPDGCTFVVIDRL
+46 QVPEGCTFVITDRL
-60 ESSNTVTSIAENT
+60 ESSNTIVSIAENT
-73 DADYVIIC
+73 DADYVMIC
-81 TKTTPIQWGLYA
+81 TRHTTIGWGNNT
-93 LERFLRTADDTGAV
+93 LERFLRVADDTDAV
-107 MIYSDHYSMVKDE
+107 MVYADHYKMVE
-120 SLSQDGTSAVGKLE
+120 GKME
-134 KHPVIDYQEG
+134 KHPVIDYQSG

-154 LWLIKSQ
+154 LWCIKAQ
-161 CLRDYV
+161 ALADYI
-167 AQTDRVDYLYAGL
+167 AQSDREEYQFAAL
-180 YDLRLYLSRMGEIF
+180 YDLRLYLSRVGEIF
-194 HLNEYLYT
+194 HLNEFLYS
-202 ENELDTRKSGEKQF
+202 EAELDTRKSGEKQF

-222 NREVQVEME
+222 NREVQIEME
-231 RACTQHLEKVNALID
+231 KACTQHLGKVGALID
-246 TSYYR
+246 TTFYR
-251 QPDFNEQEFEYEASV
+251 QPDFGEQDFEYEASV
-266 VIPVF
+266 IIPVF
-271 NREKTIADA
+271 NREKTVADA
-280 VKSALSQKASFK
+280 VKSALGQKANFK
-292 YNVIVVNNHS
+292 FNVIVVNNHS
-302 TDHTGEILD
+302 TDRTGEILD
-311 AIAREMEEKNDKQA
+311 ELKADN
-325 GRLIQIIPERRD
+325 LIQIVPERTD
-337 LGIGGCWNVAIN
+337 LGIGGCWNEAIN
-349 SDHCGKFAIQLDS
+349 SSFCGKFAVQLDS

-371 LQKIIDAFHH
+371 LQKIVDAFYK

-386 VIGSYRMCDF
+386 IIGSYRMCDF

-406 DHKEWTEDNGC
+406 DHKEWTDENGC

-481 AALSIDRVNA
+481 AALSVEKVNA

-500 TMELKARRQMLQG
+500 TMELKARQHLLQG

-525 FFNRQLEKWEDAR
+525 FFNRQLEVWTDAR
-538 HRFRDLKHVETH
+538 HRFRDLKHVETRQF
-550 TLSDQLKLQFN
+550 SDQLKLQWN

-598 DERFHLLVNP
+598 DEKFHLLVNP

-626 AIYKNYGEMH
+626 LIYKNYGEMH
-636 RFLSLHSELMIFYN
+636 RFISLHSDLMVFYN

-660 HLHFQAGTSG
+660 HLHFQAGTNG

-687 IISLNDEEKIAAVRD
+687 IISLNDEEKISVVRD
-702 FVVPA
+702 FIVPA
-707 FVIISKSEES
+707 FVIISKSAES
-717 DETLFH
+717 DEALFR
-723 RLYKAMPVRGDETEP
+723 RLYKAMPQRGDETEP
-738 MMNIIAWRKSDEYIS
+738 MMNIISWRKGEEFIS
-753 VVIPREKHRPDA
+753 VVIPREKHRPEA

-770 CSQVMVS
+770 DAQFVVS

-784 GLIITPREEDFH
+784 GLIITPREEDFR
-796 KLTEESA
+796 KLTEDKALS
-803 TALLQECG
+803 LLQECG
-811 ISTEKMNSIVT
+811 VSEEKMNAIIA
-822 KLKTSKEAETATETA
+822 KLKASKDAEDAAEASS

-844 QPNVTVGIV
+844 QPDVTVGIV
-853 SGQKIH
+853 SAQKIH

-871 TVMGEQVVEFFEGG
+871 KVLGEQVVEFSEGG
-885 VLWNGNQYSK
+885 VLWNGNQYSQ

-937 ADKICAINELPVEKY
+937 SDKIVAINELPVEKY

-985 KKRREVAASGN
+985 KKRREVAESGN
-996 NFFSFVKKDDMLIRW
+996 NFFSFTKKEDTLIRW

-1016 HTIFDVC
+1016 HTLFDVC

-1043 EAIRQTLGQ
+1043 EAIRQTKGQ
-1052 VLLDG
+1052 ILMDG
-1057 DDICDARF
+1057 EEICDARF
-1065 SKCCGGATE
+1065 SKCCGGITE

-1080 EDTPKSYL
+1080 EDTPKTYL
-1088 TAVRDLVLGVKS
+1088 TAVRDIALGV
-1100 KGTAGDEESTARN
+1100 EH
-1113 KESKTLPDLTL
+1113 TLPNLTNEE
-1124 EAEADRWIR
+1124 EAEKWIR
-1133 SNPPAFCNT
+1133 FNPPAFCNT
-1142 TDKKILSQVLNDYD
+1142 QDKKILSEVLNDYD
-1156 QETADF
+1156 QETVNF
-1162 YRWKVTYSQEKL
+1162 YRWKETLSQEKL
-1174 QQLFEEKLKMNFG
+1174 QQLIADKLKMDLG
-1187 DILDMKAVE
+1187 AILDMKAVE

-1223 RRALSD
+1223 RRTLSD
-1229 THLYSSAFV
+1229 SHLLSSAFV
-1238 VDKYDADVQGV
+1238 VDKYDKDEQGV

-1254 IIGAGWGHGVGLCQI
+1254 LIGAGWGHGVGLCQI

-1279 AYNDILLHY
+1279 HYDAILLHY
-1288 YQGAEIKQLYK
+1288 YQGAEIKKLYK

>member
-10 PCEDLEVAQEALTEL
+10 PCEDLTVAQEALTEL

-39 SDFAALH
+39 SDFAAQH

-60 ESSNTVTSIAENT
+60 ESSNTITSIAENT

-81 TKTTPIQWGLYA
+81 TKTTPIKWGLYA

-120 SLSQDGTSAVGKLE
+120 CLSQDGTSAVGKLE

-161 CLRDYV
+161 CLRDYA

-180 YDLRLYLSRMGEIF
+180 YDLRLYLSRVGEIF

-222 NREVQVEME
+222 NREVQIEME
-231 RACTQHLEKVNALID
+231 RACTQHLEKVGALID

-251 QPDFNEQEFEYEASV
+251 LPDFNEQDFEYEASV

-280 VKSALSQKASFK
+280 VKSALSQKANFK
-292 YNVIVVNNHS
+292 FNVIVVNNHS
-302 TDHTGEILD
+302 TDKTGEILSR
-311 AIAREMEEKNDKQA
+311 IAHEMEEKNDKQA
-325 GRLIQIIPERRD
+325 GRLIQIVPERRD

-349 SDHCGKFAIQLDS
+349 SDHCGKFAVQLDS

-371 LQKIIDAFHH
+371 LQKIVDAFYK

-386 VIGSYRMCDF
+386 MIGSYRMCDF

-525 FFNRQLEKWEDAR
+525 FFNRQLEKWDDAR
-538 HRFRDLKHVETH
+538 HRFRDLKHVETKK
-550 TLSDQLKLQFN
+550 LSEEVRLQFN

-585 DKNRPKEQMSKQI
+585 DKNRPKEQMSQQI

-636 RFLSLHSELMIFYN
+636 RFLSLHSELMVFYN

-670 ILPLQTNWQR
+670 ILPLQANWQR

-687 IISLNDEEKIAAVRD
+687 IISLNDEEKIAVVRD
-702 FVVPA
+702 FIVPA

-723 RLYKAMPVRGDETEP
+723 RLYKSMPMRGDETEP
-738 MMNIIAWRKSDEYIS
+738 MMNIIAWRKGDEYIS
-753 VVIPREKHRPDA
+753 VVIPREKHRPEA

-770 CSQVMVS
+770 DAQVMVS

-803 TALLQECG
+803 TTILQECG

-822 KLKTSKEAETATETA
+822 KLKTSKEAETGAETA
-837 TLYNKGK
+837 TLYNNGK

-871 TVMGEQVVEFFEGG
+871 TVMGEQVVEFSEGG

-1057 DDICDARF
+1057 EDICDARF
-1065 SKCCGGATE
+1065 SKCCGGETE

-1088 TAVRDLVLGVKS
+1088 TAVRDLVLGVKNEEQEDS
-1100 KGTAGDEESTARN
+1100 SRFTLHSSLKDEATAE
-1113 KESKTLPDLTL
+1113 
-1124 EAEADRWIR
+1124 RWIR

-1187 DILDMKAVE
+1187 AILDMKAVE

-1238 VDKYDADVQGV
+1238 VDKYDKDEQGV

>member
-10 PCEDLEVAQEALTEL
+10 PCEDLMVAQEALTEL

-39 SDFAALH
+39 SDFAAQH

-60 ESSNTVTSIAENT
+60 ESSNTITSIAENT

-81 TKTTPIQWGLYA
+81 TKTTPIKWGLYA

-161 CLRDYV
+161 CLRDYA

-180 YDLRLYLSRMGEIF
+180 YDLRLYLSRVGEIF

-231 RACTQHLEKVNALID
+231 RACTQHLEKVGALID

-251 QPDFNEQEFEYEASV
+251 LPDFNEQDFEYEASV

-280 VKSALSQKASFK
+280 VKSALSQKANFK
-292 YNVIVVNNHS
+292 FNVIVVNNHS
-302 TDHTGEILD
+302 TDKTGEILSR
-311 AIAREMEEKNDKQA
+311 IAHEMEEKNDKQA
-325 GRLIQIIPERRD
+325 GRLIQIVPERRD

-349 SDHCGKFAIQLDS
+349 SDHCGKFAVQLDS

-371 LQKIIDAFHH
+371 LQKIVDAFYK

-386 VIGSYRMCDF
+386 MIGSYRMCDF

-525 FFNRQLEKWEDAR
+525 FFNRQLEKWDDAR
-538 HRFRDLKHVETH
+538 HRFRDLKHVETKK
-550 TLSDQLKLQFN
+550 LSEEVRLQFN

-585 DKNRPKEQMSKQI
+585 DKNRPKEQMSQQI

-636 RFLSLHSELMIFYN
+636 RFLSLHSELMVFYN

-670 ILPLQTNWQR
+670 ILPLQANWQR

-687 IISLNDEEKIAAVRD
+687 VISLNDEEKIAVVRD
-702 FVVPA
+702 FIVPA

-723 RLYKAMPVRGDETEP
+723 RLYKSMPMRGDETEP
-738 MMNIIAWRKSDEYIS
+738 MMNIIAWRKEDEYIS
-753 VVIPREKHRPDA
+753 VVIPREKHRPEA

-770 CSQVMVS
+770 DAQVMVS

-803 TALLQECG
+803 TTILQECG
-811 ISTEKMNSIVT
+811 ISTEKMSGIVT
-822 KLKTSKEAETATETA
+822 KLKTSKETETETA
-837 TLYNKGK
+837 TLYNNGK

-871 TVMGEQVVEFFEGG
+871 TVMGEQVVEFSEGG

-1057 DDICDARF
+1057 EDICDARF
-1065 SKCCGGATE
+1065 SKCCGGETE

-1088 TAVRDLVLGVKS
+1088 TAVRDLVLGVKNEEQEDS
-1100 KGTAGDEESTARN
+1100 SRFTLHSSLQDEATAE
-1113 KESKTLPDLTL
+1113 
-1124 EAEADRWIR
+1124 RWIR

-1187 DILDMKAVE
+1187 AILDMKAVE

-1238 VDKYDADVQGV
+1238 VDKYDKDEQGV

>member
-10 PCEDLEVAQEALTEL
+10 PCEYIDDAQNALSVL
-25 HDNKTVQHINLLVS
+25 HEYKTVQHIHFLVS
-39 SDFAALH
+39 ADFAAHH
-46 QVPDGCTFVVIDRL
+46 QVPEGCTFVITDRL
-60 ESSNTVTSIAENT
+60 ESSNTIVSIVENT
-73 DADYVIIC
+73 DADYVMIC
-81 TKTTPIQWGLYA
+81 TRHTTIGWGNNT
-93 LERFLRTADDTGAV
+93 LERFLRVADDTDAV
-107 MIYSDHYSMVKDE
+107 MVYADHYKMVE
-120 SLSQDGTSAVGKLE
+120 GKME
-134 KHPVIDYQEG
+134 KHPVIDYQSG

-154 LWLIKSQ
+154 LWCIKAQ
-161 CLRDYV
+161 ALADYI
-167 AQTDRVDYLYAGL
+167 AQPDREEYQFAAL
-180 YDLRLYLSRMGEIF
+180 YDLRLYLSRVGEIF
-194 HLNEYLYT
+194 HLNEFLYS
-202 ENELDTRKSGEKQF
+202 EAELDTRKSGEKQF

-222 NREVQVEME
+222 NREVQIEME
-231 RACTQHLEKVNALID
+231 KACTQHLGKVGALID
-246 TSYYR
+246 TTFYR
-251 QPDFNEQEFEYEASV
+251 QPDFGEQDFEYEASV
-266 VIPVF
+266 IIPVF
-271 NREKTIADA
+271 NREKTVADA
-280 VKSALSQKASFK
+280 VKSALGQKASFK
-292 YNVIVVNNHS
+292 FNVIVVNNHS
-302 TDHTGEILD
+302 TDRTGEILD
-311 AIAREMEEKNDKQA
+311 ELKVDN
-325 GRLIQIIPERRD
+325 LIQIVPERTD
-337 LGIGGCWNVAIN
+337 LGIGGCWNEAIN
-349 SDHCGKFAIQLDS
+349 SSFCGKFAVQLDS

-371 LQKIIDAFHH
+371 LQKIVDAFYK

-386 VIGSYRMCDF
+386 IIGSYRMCDF
-396 DLNTLPPGLI
+396 DFNTLPPGLI
-406 DHKEWTEDNGC
+406 DHKEWTDENGC

-481 AALSIDRVNA
+481 AALSVEKVNA

-500 TMELKARRQMLQG
+500 TMELKARQHMLQG
-513 KADIMEDSSISR
+513 KVDIMEDSSISR
-525 FFNRQLEKWEDAR
+525 FFNRQLEVWTDAR
-538 HRFRDLKHVETH
+538 HRFRDLKHVETRQF
-550 TLSDQLKLQFN
+550 SDQLKLQWN

-598 DERFHLLVNP
+598 DEKFHLLVNP

-626 AIYKNYGEMH
+626 LIYKNYGEMH
-636 RFLSLHSELMIFYN
+636 RFISLHSDLMVFYN

-660 HLHFQAGTSG
+660 HLHFQAGTNG

-687 IISLNDEEKIAAVRD
+687 IISLNDEEKISVVRD
-702 FVVPA
+702 FIVPA
-707 FVIISKSEES
+707 FVIISKSAES
-717 DETLFH
+717 DEALFR
-723 RLYKAMPVRGDETEP
+723 RLYKAMPQRGDETEP
-738 MMNIIAWRKSDEYIS
+738 MMNIISWRKGEEFIS
-753 VVIPREKHRPDA
+753 VVIPREKHRPEA

-770 CSQVMVS
+770 DAQFVVS

-784 GLIITPREEDFH
+784 GLIITPREEDFR
-796 KLTEESA
+796 KLTEEKALS
-803 TALLQECG
+803 LLQECG
-811 ISTEKMNSIVT
+811 VSEEKMNAIIA
-822 KLKTSKEAETATETA
+822 KLKASKDAEDAAEASS

-844 QPNVTVGIV
+844 QPDVTVGIV
-853 SGQKIH
+853 SAQKIH

-871 TVMGEQVVEFFEGG
+871 KVLGEQVVEFSEGG
-885 VLWNGNQYSK
+885 VLWNGNQYSQ

-937 ADKICAINELPVEKY
+937 SDKIVAINELPVEKY

-985 KKRREVAASGN
+985 KKRREVAESGN
-996 NFFSFVKKDDMLIRW
+996 NFFSFTKKEDTLIRW

-1016 HTIFDVC
+1016 HTLFDVC

-1043 EAIRQTLGQ
+1043 EAIRQTKGQ
-1052 VLLDG
+1052 ILMDG
-1057 DDICDARF
+1057 DEICDARF
-1065 SKCCGGATE
+1065 SKCCGGITE

-1080 EDTPKSYL
+1080 EDTPKTYL
-1088 TAVRDLVLGVKS
+1088 TAVRDIALGV
-1100 KGTAGDEESTARN
+1100 EH
-1113 KESKTLPDLTL
+1113 TLPNLTNEE
-1124 EAEADRWIR
+1124 EAEKWIR
-1133 SNPPAFCNT
+1133 FNPPAFCNT
-1142 TDKKILSQVLNDYD
+1142 QDKKILSEVLNDYD
-1156 QETADF
+1156 QETVNF
-1162 YRWKVTYSQEKL
+1162 YRWKETLSQEKL
-1174 QQLFEEKLKMNFG
+1174 QQLIADKLKMDLG
-1187 DILDMKAVE
+1187 AILDMKAVE

-1208 IGTEKT
+1208 IGTEKI

-1223 RRALSD
+1223 RRTLSD
-1229 THLYSSAFV
+1229 SHLLSSAFV
-1238 VDKYDADVQGV
+1238 VDKYDKDEQGV

-1254 IIGAGWGHGVGLCQI
+1254 LIGAGWGHGVGLCQI

-1279 AYNDILLHY
+1279 HYDAILLHY
-1288 YQGAEIKQLYK
+1288 YQGAEIKKLYK

>member
-1 MREKIDLFL
+1 M
-10 PCEDLEVAQEALTEL
+10 
-25 HDNKTVQHINLLVS
+25 
-39 SDFAALH
+39 
-46 QVPDGCTFVVIDRL
+46 
-60 ESSNTVTSIAENT
+60 
-73 DADYVIIC
+73 
-81 TKTTPIQWGLYA
+81 
-93 LERFLRTADDTGAV
+93 
-107 MIYSDHYSMVKDE
+107 
-120 SLSQDGTSAVGKLE
+120 E
-134 KHPVIDYQEG
+134 KHPVIDYQSG

-154 LWLIKSQ
+154 LWCIKAQ
-161 CLRDYV
+161 ALADYI
-167 AQTDRVDYLYAGL
+167 AQPDREEYQFAAL
-180 YDLRLYLSRMGEIF
+180 YDLRLYLSRVGEIF
-194 HLNEYLYT
+194 HLNEFLYS
-202 ENELDTRKSGEKQF
+202 EAELDTRKSGEKQF

-222 NREVQVEME
+222 NREVQIEME
-231 RACTQHLEKVNALID
+231 KACTQHLSKVGALID
-246 TSYYR
+246 TTFYR
-251 QPDFNEQEFEYEASV
+251 QPDFGEQDFEYEASV
-266 VIPVF
+266 IIPVF
-271 NREKTIADA
+271 NREKTVADA
-280 VKSALSQKASFK
+280 VKSALGQKANFK
-292 YNVIVVNNHS
+292 FNVIVVNNHS
-302 TDHTGEILD
+302 TDRTGEILD
-311 AIAREMEEKNDKQA
+311 ELKADN
-325 GRLIQIIPERRD
+325 LIQIVPERTD
-337 LGIGGCWNVAIN
+337 LGIGGCWNEAIN
-349 SDHCGKFAIQLDS
+349 SSFCGKFAVQLDS

-371 LQKIIDAFHH
+371 LQKIVDAFYK

-386 VIGSYRMCDF
+386 IIGSYRMCDF

-406 DHKEWTEDNGC
+406 DHKEWTDENGC

-481 AALSIDRVNA
+481 AALSVEKVNA

-500 TMELKARRQMLQG
+500 TMELKARQHLLQG

-525 FFNRQLEKWEDAR
+525 FFNRQLEVWTDAR
-538 HRFRDLKHVETH
+538 HRFRDLKHVETRQ
-550 TLSDQLKLQFN
+550 LSDQLKLQWN

-598 DERFHLLVNP
+598 DEKFHLLVNP

-626 AIYKNYGEMH
+626 LIYKNYGEMH
-636 RFLSLHSELMIFYN
+636 RFISLHSDLMVFYN

-660 HLHFQAGTSG
+660 HLHFQAGTNG

-687 IISLNDEEKIAAVRD
+687 IISLNDEEKISVVRD
-702 FVVPA
+702 FIVPA
-707 FVIISKSEES
+707 FVIISKSAES
-717 DETLFH
+717 DEALFR
-723 RLYKAMPVRGDETEP
+723 RLYKAMPQRGDETEP
-738 MMNIIAWRKSDEYIS
+738 MMNIISWRKGEEFIS
-753 VVIPREKHRPDA
+753 VVIPREKHRPEA

-770 CSQVMVS
+770 DAQFVVS

-784 GLIITPREEDFH
+784 GLIITPREEDFR
-796 KLTEESA
+796 KLTEEKALS
-803 TALLQECG
+803 LLQECG
-811 ISTEKMNSIVT
+811 VSEEKMNAIIA
-822 KLKTSKEAETATETA
+822 KLKASKDAEDAAEASS

-844 QPNVTVGIV
+844 QPDVTVGIV
-853 SGQKIH
+853 SAQKIH

-871 TVMGEQVVEFFEGG
+871 KVLGEQVVEFSEGG
-885 VLWNGNQYSK
+885 VLWNGNQYSQ

-937 ADKICAINELPVEKY
+937 SDKIVAINELPVEKY

-985 KKRREVAASGN
+985 KKRREVAESGN
-996 NFFSFVKKDDMLIRW
+996 NFFSFTKKEDTLIRW

-1016 HTIFDVC
+1016 HTLFDVC

-1043 EAIRQTLGQ
+1043 EAIRQTKGQ
-1052 VLLDG
+1052 ILMDG
-1057 DDICDARF
+1057 EEICDARF
-1065 SKCCGGATE
+1065 SKCCGGITE

-1080 EDTPKSYL
+1080 EDTPKTYL
-1088 TAVRDLVLGVKS
+1088 TAVRDIALGVEH
-1100 KGTAGDEESTARN
+1100 TQPNLTNEE
-1113 KESKTLPDLTL
+1113 
-1124 EAEADRWIR
+1124 EAEKWIR
-1133 SNPPAFCNT
+1133 FNPPAFCNT
-1142 TDKKILSQVLNDYD
+1142 QDKKILSEVLNDYD
-1156 QETADF
+1156 QETVNF
-1162 YRWKVTYSQEKL
+1162 YRWKETLSQEKL
-1174 QQLFEEKLKMNFG
+1174 QQLIADKLKMDLG
-1187 DILDMKAVE
+1187 AILDMKAVE

-1223 RRALSD
+1223 RRTLSD
-1229 THLYSSAFV
+1229 SHLLSSAFV
-1238 VDKYDADVQGV
+1238 VDKYDKDEQGV

-1254 IIGAGWGHGVGLCQI
+1254 LIGAGWGHGVGLCQI

-1279 AYNDILLHY
+1279 HYDAILLHY
-1288 YQGAEIKQLYK
+1288 YQGAEIKKLYK

>member
-10 PCEDLEVAQEALTEL
+10 PFEALEKGEETLLEL
-25 HDNKTVQHINLLVS
+25 HENKTVQHINLLVS
-39 SDFAALH
+39 SDFASQH
-46 QVPDGCTFVVIDRL
+46 QVPEGCTFVVIDRM
-60 ESSNTVTSIAENT
+60 ESSNTVMSIAENT
-73 DADYVIIC
+73 DADYLLLC
-81 TKTTPIQWGLYA
+81 TRMASVRWGLYA

-107 MIYSDHYSMVKDE
+107 MVYSDHYS
-120 SLSQDGTSAVGKLE
+120 LE
-134 KHPVIDYQEG
+134 EGALTKHPAIDYQAG

-161 CLRDYV
+161 ALLDYV
-167 AQTDRVDYLYAGL
+167 AQTDRVDYQYAGL
-180 YDLRLYLSRMGEIF
+180 YDLRLYLSRKGEIF

-202 ENELDTRKSGEKQF
+202 EAELDTRKSGEKQF

-222 NREVQVEME
+222 NREVQIEME
-231 RACTQHLEKVNALID
+231 RACTAHLEKVGAIVD
-246 TSYYR
+246 TNFYR
-251 QPDFNEQEFEYEASV
+251 QPDFDEQDFACEASV

-280 VKSALSQKASFK
+280 VKSALSQKTNFP

-302 TDHTGEILD
+302 TDSTGEILD
-311 AIAREMEEKNDKQA
+311 SIDD
-325 GRLIQIIPERRD
+325 GRLIQIVPGRTD
-337 LGIGGCWNVAIN
+337 LGIGGCWNVAVN
-349 SDHCGKFAIQLDS
+349 SNHCGKFAVQLDS

-371 LQKIIDAFHH
+371 LQKIVDAFHE

-386 VIGSYRMCDF
+386 IIGSYRMCDF

-481 AALSIDRVNA
+481 AALSVERVNA

-500 TMELKARRQMLQG
+500 TMELKARQQMLQG

-525 FFNRQLEKWEDAR
+525 FFNRQLEMWEDAR
-538 HRFRDLKHVETH
+538 HRFRDLKHVEVRQ
-550 TLSDQLKLQFN
+550 LSDQLKVQFN
-561 PARIVSTGAKIDKKT
+561 PARIVSTGAKIDKHT

-585 DKNRPKEQMSKQI
+585 ERNRPKEQMTKQI
-598 DERFHLLVNP
+598 DDHFQLLVNP

-618 PARKHQPQ
+618 PATKHQPQ
-626 AIYKNYGEMH
+626 SIYRHYGEMH
-636 RFLSLHSELMIFYN
+636 RLLSLHSELMVFYN

-670 ILPLQTNWQR
+670 VLPLQTNWQR
-680 LSRNLTD
+680 LSRSLTD
-687 IISLNDEEKIAAVRD
+687 VISLNDEEKISVLSD
-702 FVVPA
+702 FLVPA
-707 FVIISKSEES
+707 FVIISKSEDS
-717 DETLFH
+717 DEELFH
-723 RLYKAMPVRGDETEP
+723 RLYRSMPMRGDESEP
-738 MMNIIAWRKSDEYIS
+738 MMNIIAWRKGDEFIS

-770 CSQVMVS
+770 EAQMMVS
-777 PGALDMS
+777 PGALDMA
-784 GLIITPREEDFH
+784 GLIITPREEDFS
-796 KLTEESA
+796 KINLDKA
-803 TALLQECG
+803 TALLRECG
-811 ISTEKMNSIVT
+811 ISAEKMEAVVSN
-822 KLKTSKEAETATETA
+822 LKASAATAHEHPLQLLA
-837 TLYNKGK
+837 GKGK
-844 QPNVTVGIV
+844 QPNVNVGIV

-871 TVMGEQVVEFFEGG
+871 MVTGEQEVAFSEGG
-885 VLWNGNQYSK
+885 ILWNGNQYSS

-932 RFVVE
+932 HFVVE
-937 ADKICAINELPVEKY
+937 SDKICAINELPVERY

-985 KKRREVAASGN
+985 KKRREVAESGN
-996 NFFSFVKKDDMLIRW
+996 NFFSFVKKDDRLIRW

-1043 EAIRQTLGQ
+1043 EAIRQTKGQ
-1052 VLLDG
+1052 ILMDG

-1065 SKCCGGATE
+1065 SKCCGGVTE

-1080 EDTPKSYL
+1080 EDTPKNYL
-1088 TAVRDLVLGVKS
+1088 SSVRDIIQGVKS
-1100 KGTAGDEESTARN
+1100 VGSAAPAPLPSLQDEA
-1113 KESKTLPDLTL
+1113 
-1124 EAEADRWIR
+1124 AADAWIR

-1142 TDKKILSQVLNDYD
+1142 TDKTILSQVLNDYD

-1162 YRWKVTYSQEKL
+1162 YRWKVTLTQEKL
-1174 QQLFEEKLKMNFG
+1174 KQLLDEKLKMNFG
-1187 DILDMKAVE
+1187 DILDLQAEE
-1196 RGKSGRISKLQI
+1196 RGKSGRISKLRI
-1208 IGTEKT
+1208 VGTEKT
-1214 FTIGKELEI
+1214 FVIGKELEI

-1238 VDKYDADVQGV
+1238 VDRCDIDEKGV
-1249 PQRFE
+1249 PQRFD

-1269 GAAVMGEQGY
+1269 GAAVMGEEGFDY
-1279 AYNDILLHY
+1279 DAILLHY
-1288 YQGAEIKQLYK
+1288 YQGAEIKKVYK

>member
-10 PCEDLEVAQEALTEL
+10 PFEALEKGEETLLEL
-25 HDNKTVQHINLLVS
+25 HENKTVQHINLLVS
-39 SDFAALH
+39 SDFASQH
-46 QVPDGCTFVVIDRL
+46 QVPEGCTFVVIDRM
-60 ESSNTVTSIAENT
+60 ESSNTVMSIAENT
-73 DADYVIIC
+73 DADYLLLC
-81 TKTTPIQWGLYA
+81 TRMTSVRWGLYA

-107 MIYSDHYSMVKDE
+107 MVYSDHYS
-120 SLSQDGTSAVGKLE
+120 LE
-134 KHPVIDYQEG
+134 EGALTKHPAIDYQAG

-161 CLRDYV
+161 ALLDYV
-167 AQTDRVDYLYAGL
+167 AQTDRVDYQYAGL
-180 YDLRLYLSRMGEIF
+180 YDLRLYLSRKGEIF

-202 ENELDTRKSGEKQF
+202 EAELDTRKSGEKQF

-222 NREVQVEME
+222 NREVQIEME
-231 RACTQHLEKVNALID
+231 RACTAHLEKVGAIVD
-246 TSYYR
+246 TNFYR
-251 QPDFNEQEFEYEASV
+251 QPDFDEQDFACEASV

-280 VKSALSQKASFK
+280 VKSALSQKTNFP

-302 TDHTGEILD
+302 TDSTGEILD
-311 AIAREMEEKNDKQA
+311 SIDD
-325 GRLIQIIPERRD
+325 GRLIQIVPGRTD
-337 LGIGGCWNVAIN
+337 LGIGGCWNMAVN
-349 SDHCGKFAIQLDS
+349 SDHCGKFAVQLDS

-371 LQKIIDAFHH
+371 LQKIVDAFHE

-386 VIGSYRMCDF
+386 IIGSYRMCDF

-406 DHKEWTEDNGC
+406 DHKEWTEANGC

-481 AALSIDRVNA
+481 AALSVERVNA

-500 TMELKARRQMLQG
+500 TMELKARQQMLQG

-525 FFNRQLEKWEDAR
+525 FFNRQLEMWEDAR
-538 HRFRDLKHVETH
+538 HRFRDLKHVELRQ
-550 TLSDQLKLQFN
+550 LSDQLKVQFN
-561 PARIVSTGAKIDKKT
+561 PARIVSTGAKIDKHT

-585 DKNRPKEQMSKQI
+585 ERNRPKEQMTKQI
-598 DERFHLLVNP
+598 DDHFQLLVNP

-618 PARKHQPQ
+618 PATKHQPQ
-626 AIYKNYGEMH
+626 SIYRHYGEMH
-636 RFLSLHSELMIFYN
+636 RLLSLHSELMVFYN

-670 ILPLQTNWQR
+670 VLPLQTNWQR

-687 IISLNDEEKIAAVRD
+687 VISLNDEEKISVLRD
-702 FVVPA
+702 FLVPA
-707 FVIISKSEES
+707 FVIISKSEDS
-717 DETLFH
+717 DEELFH
-723 RLYKAMPVRGDETEP
+723 RLYRSMPMRGDESEP
-738 MMNIIAWRKSDEYIS
+738 MMNIIAWRKGDEFIS

-770 CSQVMVS
+770 EAQMMVS
-777 PGALDMS
+777 PGALDMA
-784 GLIITPREEDFH
+784 GLIITPREEDFS
-796 KLTEESA
+796 KINLDKA
-803 TALLQECG
+803 TALLRECG
-811 ISTEKMNSIVT
+811 ISAEKMEAIVSN
-822 KLKTSKEAETATETA
+822 LKASAATAHEHPLQLLA
-837 TLYNKGK
+837 GKGK
-844 QPNVTVGIV
+844 QPNVNVGIV

-871 TVMGEQVVEFFEGG
+871 MVTGEQEVAFSEGG
-885 VLWNGNQYSK
+885 ILWNGNQYSS

-932 RFVVE
+932 HFVVE
-937 ADKICAINELPVEKY
+937 SDKICAINELPVERY

-985 KKRREVAASGN
+985 KKRREVAESGN
-996 NFFSFVKKDDMLIRW
+996 NFFSFVKKDDRLIRW

-1043 EAIRQTLGQ
+1043 EAIRQTKGQ
-1052 VLLDG
+1052 ILMDG

-1065 SKCCGGATE
+1065 SKCCGGVTE

-1080 EDTPKSYL
+1080 EDTPKNYL
-1088 TAVRDLVLGVKS
+1088 SSVRDIIQGVKS
-1100 KGTAGDEESTARN
+1100 VGSASPAPLPSLQDEAA
-1113 KESKTLPDLTL
+1113 
-1124 EAEADRWIR
+1124 AEAWIR

-1162 YRWKVTYSQEKL
+1162 YRWKVTLTQEKL
-1174 QQLFEEKLKMNFG
+1174 KQLLDEKLKMNFG
-1187 DILDMKAVE
+1187 DILDLQAEE
-1196 RGKSGRISKLQI
+1196 RGKSGRISKLRI
-1208 IGTEKT
+1208 VGTEKT
-1214 FTIGKELEI
+1214 FVIGKELEI

-1238 VDKYDADVQGV
+1238 VDRCDIDEKGV
-1249 PQRFE
+1249 PQRFD

-1269 GAAVMGEQGY
+1269 GAAVMGEEGFDY
-1279 AYNDILLHY
+1279 DAILLHY
-1288 YQGAEIKQLYK
+1288 YQGAEIKKVYK

>member
-10 PCEDLEVAQEALTEL
+10 PCEYIDDAQNALSVL
-25 HDNKTVQHINLLVS
+25 HEYKTVQHIHFLVS
-39 SDFAALH
+39 ADFAAHH
-46 QVPDGCTFVVIDRL
+46 QVPEGCTFVITDRL
-60 ESSNTVTSIAENT
+60 ESSNTIVSIVENT
-73 DADYVIIC
+73 DADYVMIC
-81 TKTTPIQWGLYA
+81 TRHTTIGWGNNT
-93 LERFLRTADDTGAV
+93 LERFLRVADDTDAV
-107 MIYSDHYSMVKDE
+107 MVYADHYKMVE
-120 SLSQDGTSAVGKLE
+120 GKME
-134 KHPVIDYQEG
+134 KHPVIDYQSG

-154 LWLIKSQ
+154 LWCIKAQ
-161 CLRDYV
+161 ALADYI
-167 AQTDRVDYLYAGL
+167 AQPDREEYQFAAL
-180 YDLRLYLSRMGEIF
+180 YDLRLYLSRVGEIF
-194 HLNEYLYT
+194 HLNEFLYS
-202 ENELDTRKSGEKQF
+202 EAELDTRKSGEKQF

-222 NREVQVEME
+222 NREVQIEME
-231 RACTQHLEKVNALID
+231 KACTQHLGKVGALID
-246 TSYYR
+246 TTFYR
-251 QPDFNEQEFEYEASV
+251 QPDFGEQDFEYEASV
-266 VIPVF
+266 IIPVF
-271 NREKTIADA
+271 NREKTVADA
-280 VKSALSQKASFK
+280 VKSALGQKASFK
-292 YNVIVVNNHS
+292 FNVIVVNNHS
-302 TDHTGEILD
+302 TDRTGEILD
-311 AIAREMEEKNDKQA
+311 ELKVDN
-325 GRLIQIIPERRD
+325 LIQIVPERTD
-337 LGIGGCWNVAIN
+337 LGIGGCWNEAIN
-349 SDHCGKFAIQLDS
+349 SSFCGKFAVQLDS

-371 LQKIIDAFHH
+371 LQKIVDAFYK

-386 VIGSYRMCDF
+386 IIGSYRMCDF

-406 DHKEWTEDNGC
+406 DHKEWTDENGC

-481 AALSIDRVNA
+481 AALSVEKVNA

-500 TMELKARRQMLQG
+500 TMELKARQHLLQG

-525 FFNRQLEKWEDAR
+525 FFNRQLEVWTDAR
-538 HRFRDLKHVETH
+538 HRFRDLKHVETRQF
-550 TLSDQLKLQFN
+550 SDQLKLQWN

-598 DERFHLLVNP
+598 DEKFHLLVNP

-626 AIYKNYGEMH
+626 LIYKNYGEMH
-636 RFLSLHSELMIFYN
+636 RFISLHSDLMVFYN

-660 HLHFQAGTSG
+660 HLHFQAGTNG

-687 IISLNDEEKIAAVRD
+687 IISLNDEEKISVVRD
-702 FVVPA
+702 FIVPA
-707 FVIISKSEES
+707 FVIISKSAES
-717 DETLFH
+717 DEALFR
-723 RLYKAMPVRGDETEP
+723 RLYKAMPLRGDETEP
-738 MMNIIAWRKSDEYIS
+738 MMNIISWRKGEEFIS
-753 VVIPREKHRPDA
+753 VVIPREKHRPEA

-770 CSQVMVS
+770 DAQFVVS

-784 GLIITPREEDFH
+784 GLIITPREEDFR
-796 KLTEESA
+796 KLTEEKALS
-803 TALLQECG
+803 LLQECG
-811 ISTEKMNSIVT
+811 VSEEKMNAIIA
-822 KLKTSKEAETATETA
+822 KLKASKDAEDAAEASS

-844 QPNVTVGIV
+844 QPDVTVGIV
-853 SGQKIH
+853 SAQKIH

-871 TVMGEQVVEFFEGG
+871 KVLGEQVVEFSEGG
-885 VLWNGNQYSK
+885 VLWNGNQYSQ

-937 ADKICAINELPVEKY
+937 SDKIVAINELPVEKY

-985 KKRREVAASGN
+985 KKRREVAESGN
-996 NFFSFVKKDDMLIRW
+996 NFFSFTKKEDMLIRW

-1016 HTIFDVC
+1016 HTLFDVC

-1043 EAIRQTLGQ
+1043 EAIRQTKGQ
-1052 VLLDG
+1052 ILMDG
-1057 DDICDARF
+1057 DEICDARF
-1065 SKCCGGATE
+1065 SKCCGGITE

-1080 EDTPKSYL
+1080 EDTPKTYL
-1088 TAVRDLVLGVKS
+1088 TAVRDIALGV
-1100 KGTAGDEESTARN
+1100 EH
-1113 KESKTLPDLTL
+1113 TLPNLTNEE
-1124 EAEADRWIR
+1124 EAEKWIR
-1133 SNPPAFCNT
+1133 FNPPAFCNT
-1142 TDKKILSQVLNDYD
+1142 QDKKILSEVLNDYD
-1156 QETADF
+1156 QETVNF
-1162 YRWKVTYSQEKL
+1162 YRWKETLSQEKL
-1174 QQLFEEKLKMNFG
+1174 QQLIADKLKMDLG
-1187 DILDMKAVE
+1187 AILDMKAVE

-1223 RRALSD
+1223 RRTLSD
-1229 THLYSSAFV
+1229 SHLLSSAFV
-1238 VDKYDADVQGV
+1238 VDKYDKDEQGV

-1254 IIGAGWGHGVGLCQI
+1254 LIGAGWGHGVGLCQI

-1279 AYNDILLHY
+1279 HYDAILLHY
-1288 YQGAEIKQLYK
+1288 YQGAEIKKLYK

>member
-10 PCEDLEVAQEALTEL
+10 PCEYIDDAQNALSVL
-25 HDNKTVQHINLLVS
+25 HEYKTVQHIHFLVS
-39 SDFAALH
+39 ADFAAHH
-46 QVPDGCTFVVIDRL
+46 QVPEGCTFVITDRL
-60 ESSNTVTSIAENT
+60 ESSNTIASIAENT
-73 DADYVIIC
+73 DADYVMIC
-81 TKTTPIQWGLYA
+81 TRHTTIGWGNNT
-93 LERFLRTADDTGAV
+93 LERFLRVADDTDAV
-107 MIYSDHYSMVKDE
+107 MVYADHYKMVEDKM
-120 SLSQDGTSAVGKLE
+120 E
-134 KHPVIDYQEG
+134 KHPVIDYQSG

-154 LWLIKSQ
+154 LWCIKAQ
-161 CLRDYV
+161 ALADYI
-167 AQTDRVDYLYAGL
+167 AQPDREEYQFAAL
-180 YDLRLYLSRMGEIF
+180 YDLRLYLSRVGEIF
-194 HLNEYLYT
+194 HLNEFLYS
-202 ENELDTRKSGEKQF
+202 EAELDTRKSGEKQF

-222 NREVQVEME
+222 NREVQIEME
-231 RACTQHLEKVNALID
+231 KACTQHLGKVGALID
-246 TSYYR
+246 TTFYR
-251 QPDFNEQEFEYEASV
+251 QPDFGEQDFEYEASV
-266 VIPVF
+266 IIPVF
-271 NREKTIADA
+271 NREKTVADA
-280 VKSALSQKASFK
+280 VKSALGQKANFK
-292 YNVIVVNNHS
+292 FNVIVVNNHS
-302 TDHTGEILD
+302 TDRTGEILD
-311 AIAREMEEKNDKQA
+311 ELKADN
-325 GRLIQIIPERRD
+325 LIQIVPERTD
-337 LGIGGCWNVAIN
+337 LGIGGCWNEAIN
-349 SDHCGKFAIQLDS
+349 SSFCGKFAVQLDS

-371 LQKIIDAFHH
+371 LQKIVDAFYK

-386 VIGSYRMCDF
+386 IIGSYRMCYF

-406 DHKEWTEDNGC
+406 DHKEWTDENGC

-481 AALSIDRVNA
+481 AALSVEKVNA

-500 TMELKARRQMLQG
+500 TMELKARQHMLQG

-525 FFNRQLEKWEDAR
+525 FFNRQLEVWTDAR
-538 HRFRDLKHVETH
+538 HRFRDLKHVETRQF
-550 TLSDQLKLQFN
+550 SDQLKLQWN

-598 DERFHLLVNP
+598 DEKFHLLVNP

-626 AIYKNYGEMH
+626 LIYKNYGEMH
-636 RFLSLHSELMIFYN
+636 RFISLHSDLMVFYN

-660 HLHFQAGTSG
+660 HLHFQAGTNG

-687 IISLNDEEKIAAVRD
+687 IISLNDEEKISVVRD
-702 FVVPA
+702 FIVPA
-707 FVIISKSEES
+707 FVIISKSAES
-717 DETLFH
+717 DEALFR
-723 RLYKAMPVRGDETEP
+723 RLYKAMPQRGDETEP
-738 MMNIIAWRKSDEYIS
+738 MMNIISWRKGEEFIS
-753 VVIPREKHRPDA
+753 VVIPREKHRPEA

-770 CSQVMVS
+770 DAQFVVS

-784 GLIITPREEDFH
+784 GLIITPREEDFR
-796 KLTEESA
+796 KLTEEKALS
-803 TALLQECG
+803 LLQECG
-811 ISTEKMNSIVT
+811 VSEEKMNAIIA
-822 KLKTSKEAETATETA
+822 KLKASKDAEDAAEASS

-844 QPNVTVGIV
+844 QPDVTVGIV
-853 SGQKIH
+853 SAQKIH

-871 TVMGEQVVEFFEGG
+871 KVLGEQVVEFSEGG
-885 VLWNGNQYSK
+885 VLWNGNQYSQ

-937 ADKICAINELPVEKY
+937 SDKIVAINELPVEKY

-985 KKRREVAASGN
+985 KKRREVAESGN
-996 NFFSFVKKDDMLIRW
+996 NFFSFTKKEDTLIRW

-1016 HTIFDVC
+1016 HTLFDVC

-1031 QGITKETSPHVA
+1031 QGITKETSPVA
-1043 EAIRQTLGQ
+1043 EAIRQTKGQ
-1052 VLLDG
+1052 ILMDG
-1057 DDICDARF
+1057 DEICDARF
-1065 SKCCGGATE
+1065 SKCCGGITE

-1080 EDTPKSYL
+1080 EDTPKTYL
-1088 TAVRDLVLGVKS
+1088 TAVRDIALGVEH
-1100 KGTAGDEESTARN
+1100 TQPNLTNEE
-1113 KESKTLPDLTL
+1113 
-1124 EAEADRWIR
+1124 EAEKWIR
-1133 SNPPAFCNT
+1133 FNPPAFCNT
-1142 TDKKILSQVLNDYD
+1142 QDKKILSEVLNDYD
-1156 QETADF
+1156 QETVNF
-1162 YRWKVTYSQEKL
+1162 YRWKETLSQEKL
-1174 QQLFEEKLKMNFG
+1174 QQLIADKLKMDLG
-1187 DILDMKAVE
+1187 AILDMKAVE

-1223 RRALSD
+1223 RRTLSD
-1229 THLYSSAFV
+1229 SHLLSSAFV
-1238 VDKYDADVQGV
+1238 VDKYDKDEQGV

-1254 IIGAGWGHGVGLCQI
+1254 LIGAGWGHGVGLCQI

-1279 AYNDILLHY
+1279 HYDAILLHY
-1288 YQGAEIKQLYK
+1288 YQGAEIKKLYK

>member
-10 PCEDLEVAQEALTEL
+10 PCEYIDDAQNALSVL
-25 HDNKTVQHINLLVS
+25 HEYKTVQHIHFLVS
-39 SDFAALH
+39 ADFAAHH
-46 QVPDGCTFVVIDRL
+46 QVPEGCTFVITDRL
-60 ESSNTVTSIAENT
+60 ESSNTIVSIAENT
-73 DADYVIIC
+73 DADYVMIC
-81 TKTTPIQWGLYA
+81 TRHTTIGWGNNT
-93 LERFLRTADDTGAV
+93 LERFLRVADDTDAV
-107 MIYSDHYSMVKDE
+107 MVYADHYKMVE
-120 SLSQDGTSAVGKLE
+120 GKME
-134 KHPVIDYQEG
+134 KHPVIDYQSG

-154 LWLIKSQ
+154 LWCIKAQ
-161 CLRDYV
+161 ALADYI
-167 AQTDRVDYLYAGL
+167 AQSDREEYQFAAL
-180 YDLRLYLSRMGEIF
+180 YDLRLYLSRVGEIF
-194 HLNEYLYT
+194 HLNEFLYS
-202 ENELDTRKSGEKQF
+202 EAELDTRKSGEKQF

-222 NREVQVEME
+222 NREVQIEME
-231 RACTQHLEKVNALID
+231 KACTQHLGKVGALID
-246 TSYYR
+246 TTFYR
-251 QPDFNEQEFEYEASV
+251 QPDFGEQDFEYEASV
-266 VIPVF
+266 IIPVF
-271 NREKTIADA
+271 NREKTVADA
-280 VKSALSQKASFK
+280 VKSALGQKASFK
-292 YNVIVVNNHS
+292 FNVIVVNNHS
-302 TDHTGEILD
+302 TDRTGEILD
-311 AIAREMEEKNDKQA
+311 ELKVDN
-325 GRLIQIIPERRD
+325 LIQIVPERTD
-337 LGIGGCWNVAIN
+337 LGIGGCWNEAIN
-349 SDHCGKFAIQLDS
+349 SSFCGKFAVQLDS

-371 LQKIIDAFHH
+371 LQKIVDAFYK

-386 VIGSYRMCDF
+386 IIGSYRMCDF

-406 DHKEWTEDNGC
+406 DHKEWTDENGC

-481 AALSIDRVNA
+481 AALSVEKVNA

-500 TMELKARRQMLQG
+500 TMELKARQHLLQG

-525 FFNRQLEKWEDAR
+525 FFNRQLEVWTDAR
-538 HRFRDLKHVETH
+538 HRFRDLKHVETRQF
-550 TLSDQLKLQFN
+550 SDQLKLQWN

-598 DERFHLLVNP
+598 DEKFHLLVNP

-626 AIYKNYGEMH
+626 LIYKNYGEMH
-636 RFLSLHSELMIFYN
+636 RFISLHSDLMVFYN

-660 HLHFQAGTSG
+660 HLHFQAGTNG

-687 IISLNDEEKIAAVRD
+687 IISLNDEEKISVVRD
-702 FVVPA
+702 FIVPA
-707 FVIISKSEES
+707 FVIISKSAES
-717 DETLFH
+717 DEVLFR
-723 RLYKAMPVRGDETEP
+723 RLYKAMPQRGDETEP
-738 MMNIIAWRKSDEYIS
+738 MMNIISWRKGEEFIS
-753 VVIPREKHRPDA
+753 VVIPREKHRPEA

-770 CSQVMVS
+770 DAQFVVS

-784 GLIITPREEDFH
+784 GLIITPREEDFR
-796 KLTEESA
+796 KLTEEKALS
-803 TALLQECG
+803 LLQECG
-811 ISTEKMNSIVT
+811 VSEEKMNAIIA
-822 KLKTSKEAETATETA
+822 KLKASKDAEDAAEASS

-844 QPNVTVGIV
+844 QPDVTVGIV
-853 SGQKIH
+853 SAQKIH

-871 TVMGEQVVEFFEGG
+871 KVLGEQVVEFSEGG
-885 VLWNGNQYSK
+885 VLWNGNQYSQ

-906 FSLSDVTIGVNF
+906 FSLSGVTIGVNF

-937 ADKICAINELPVEKY
+937 SDKIVAINELPVEKY

-985 KKRREVAASGN
+985 KKRREVAESGN
-996 NFFSFVKKDDMLIRW
+996 NFFSFTKKEDTLIRW
-1011 YDRED
+1011 YDRDD
-1016 HTIFDVC
+1016 HTLFDVC

-1043 EAIRQTLGQ
+1043 EAIRQTKGQ
-1052 VLLDG
+1052 ILMDG
-1057 DDICDARF
+1057 EEICDARF
-1065 SKCCGGATE
+1065 SKCCGGITE

-1080 EDTPKSYL
+1080 EDTPKTYL
-1088 TAVRDLVLGVKS
+1088 TAVRDIALGV
-1100 KGTAGDEESTARN
+1100 EH
-1113 KESKTLPDLTL
+1113 TLPNLTNEE
-1124 EAEADRWIR
+1124 EAEKWIR
-1133 SNPPAFCNT
+1133 FNPPAFCNT
-1142 TDKKILSQVLNDYD
+1142 QDKKILSEVLNDYD
-1156 QETADF
+1156 QETVNF
-1162 YRWKVTYSQEKL
+1162 YRWKETLSQEKL
-1174 QQLFEEKLKMNFG
+1174 QQLIADKLKMDLG
-1187 DILDMKAVE
+1187 AILDMKAVE

-1223 RRALSD
+1223 RRTLSD
-1229 THLYSSAFV
+1229 SHLLSSAFV
-1238 VDKYDADVQGV
+1238 VDKYDKDEQGV

-1254 IIGAGWGHGVGLCQI
+1254 LIGAGWGHGVGLCQI

-1279 AYNDILLHY
+1279 HYDAILLHY
-1288 YQGAEIKQLYK
+1288 YQGAEIKKLYK